1 MKKIFMKFCVVVL
14 SCFMVFNTAYLPSYA
29 EDEMSYY
36 EQNDLANS
44 FRYSNGQTKA
54 SGRANYVA
62 RASVNSGWP
71 EDSRAISKG
80 IDVSYHNGTIDWKK
94 VKQSEVEYAIIR
106 CGYGTDDKSQD
117 DKKWEENVKGC
128 TDNNIPYGVYLYSYA
143 DTVEKA
149 SSEADHAIRLLQ
161 GKKFKYP
168 VYYDLEEDKL
178 RDKISKKTI
187 ADIAQTFCDKL
198 SAKGYTVGIY
208 ANKDWFTNYL
218 TDSRFNNWT
227 KWVAQYNTACS
238 YQGKYDMWQC
248 SCTGKIPGISTNVD
262 LNYSYS
268 PFENSY
274 GGGNTNNGGTNTKY
288 SDGLNEIEGELY
300 YFKNNRIDT
309 SYSGLATY
317 KGDTYLVTGGKVDK
331 SQSGLVQCNNEWYL
345 LNKGEVRTDY
355 TGLAQYENEWYYVD
369 CGRVNRDYSGITK
382 YNNEWFYV
390 DKGHLDWSY
399 NGLGPSGDT
408 YYYIKDGRVNWD
420 YSGLAQYGNEWY
432 YIEKGKVNWN
442 YTGLAQHNNQW
453 FYIENGVLNWNH
465 SGIVEYN
472 NQWFY
477 VEKGR
482 LNWNYTGLGQSGND
496 WYYIVKGRVNWNY
509 TGLVQRGNEWFYI
522 ENGKLNWDHSG
533 IVEYNKQWFY
543 VEKGRLNWNY
553 TGLGQSDND
562 WYYIVRGRVNW
573 GYTGLVQKGN
583 EWFYVEK
590 GKLDWSYTGLVQKG
604 NEWFFV
610 RNGRL
615 DWGYTGLAC
624 YGEYYFYVKNGRL
637 DWSYSGYAQIDGQ
650 GEYYEVRNGRLV
662 GGTLT
667 LAKMHGVAN
676 NQDSPT
682 NYIVLVDRA
691 AHRVGV
697 FKGSKYNWSDVKY
710 YKCCVGK
717 PSTPTISGTYYIQS
731 RGKYF
736 DTGTQGR
743 CWYYTQINGNYL
755 FHSVIYDRQNT
766 PKRIIDNSMDAAVSH
781 GCVRLDLDNAKWIYD
796 NIPKNTKVI
805 IY

>member
-1 MKKIFMKFCVVVL
+1 MKKLFMKFCVVVL

-44 FRYSNGQTKA
+44 FRYTDGQMKDR
-54 SGRANYVA
+54 GDANYAA
-62 RASVNSGWP
+62 RATTNSGWP
-71 EDSRAISKG
+71 NDPKAICKG
-80 IDVSYHNGTIDWKK
+80 IDVSYHNGTIDWKR

-106 CGYGTDDKSQD
+106 CGYGTNDKNQD

-128 TDNNIPYGVYLYSYA
+128 IDNNIPYGVYLYSYA

-178 RDKISKKTI
+178 RDKLSKQTI

-227 KWVAQYNTACS
+227 KWVAQYNTVCN
-238 YQGKYDMWQC
+238 YKGKYDMWQC
-248 SCTGKIPGISTNVD
+248 SSTGRVPGISGNVD

-274 GGGNTNNGGTNTKY
+274 GGGNTNNGGTTNKY

-309 SYSGLATY
+309 SYSGLA
-317 KGDTYLVTGGKVDK
+317 
-331 SQSGLVQCNNEWYL
+331 
-345 LNKGEVRTDY
+345 
-355 TGLAQYENEWYYVD
+355 
-369 CGRVNRDYSGITK
+369 
-382 YNNEWFYV
+382 
-390 DKGHLDWSY
+390 
-399 NGLGPSGDT
+399 
-408 YYYIKDGRVNWD
+408 
-420 YSGLAQYGNEWY
+420 QYGNEWY
-432 YIEKGKVNWN
+432 YIENGKVNWN
-442 YTGLAQHNNQW
+442 YTGLAQRGIEW
-453 FYIENGVLNWNH
+453 FYIEKGKLNWDH

-477 VEKGR
+477 VERGR
-482 LNWNYTGLGQSGND
+482 LD
-496 WYYIVKGRVNWNY
+496 
-509 TGLVQRGNEWFYI
+509 
-522 ENGKLNWDHSG
+522 
-533 IVEYNKQWFY
+533 
-543 VEKGRLNWNY
+543 WNY

-562 WYYIVRGRVNW
+562 WYYIVGGRVNW
-573 GYTGLVQKGN
+573 GYTGLVQRGI
-583 EWFYVEK
+583 EWFYIEN

-604 NEWFFV
+604 NDWFFV
-610 RNGRL
+610 REGRL
-615 DWGYTGLAC
+615 DWNYTGLAC
-624 YGEYYFYVKNGRL
+624 YKDAYYYVKNGRL

-650 GEYYEVRNGRLV
+650 GEYYEVRNGRMV
-662 GGTLT
+662 GGP
-667 LAKMHGVAN
+667 LAKMQSVAN
-676 NQDSPT
+676 NQASST
-682 NYIVLVDRA
+682 NYIMIVDRS

-697 FKGSKYNWSDVKY
+697 FKGRKNSWTNVKY

-717 PSTPTISGTYYIQS
+717 PSTPTISGTYTVGS
-731 RGKYF
+731 KGKYF
-736 DTGTQGR
+736 DTGTKGR
-743 CWYYTQINGNYL
+743 CWYYTQISGNYL
-755 FHSVIYDRQNT
+755 FHSVIYDRQPS
-766 PKRIIDNSMDAAVSH
+766 PKKIIDNSMDAAVSH
-781 GCVRLDLDNAKWIYD
+781 GCVRLDLENAKWIYD

>member
-1 MKKIFMKFCVVVL
+1 MKKLFMKFCVVVL

-44 FRYSNGQTKA
+44 FRYSNGEAKD
-54 SGRANYVA
+54 SGYANYA
-62 RASVNSGWP
+62 SRATTNSGWP
-71 EDSRAISKG
+71 NDSRAISKG

-106 CGYGTDDKSQD
+106 CGYGTNDKSQD

-128 TDNNIPYGVYLYSYA
+128 VDNNIPYGVYLYSYA

-161 GKKFKYP
+161 GKKLKYP

-227 KWVAQYNTACS
+227 KWVAQYNTVCN
-238 YQGKYDMWQC
+238 YRGKYDMWQC
-248 SCTGKIPGISTNVD
+248 SSTGRVPGISGNVD

-274 GGGNTNNGGTNTKY
+274 GGNTNNGGTTTKY

-309 SYSGLATY
+309 SYT
-317 KGDTYLVTGGKVDK
+317 
-331 SQSGLVQCNNEWYL
+331 
-345 LNKGEVRTDY
+345 
-355 TGLAQYENEWYYVD
+355 
-369 CGRVNRDYSGITK
+369 
-382 YNNEWFYV
+382 
-390 DKGHLDWSY
+390 
-399 NGLGPSGDT
+399 
-408 YYYIKDGRVNWD
+408 
-420 YSGLAQYGNEWY
+420 GLAQYGNEWY
-432 YIEKGKVNWN
+432 YIVN
-442 YTGLAQHNNQW
+442 
-453 FYIENGVLNWNH
+453 
-465 SGIVEYN
+465 
-472 NQWFY
+472 
-477 VEKGR
+477 
-482 LNWNYTGLGQSGND
+482 
-496 WYYIVKGRVNWNY
+496 GRVNWN
-509 TGLVQRGNEWFYI
+509 
-522 ENGKLNWDHSG
+522 
-533 IVEYNKQWFY
+533 
-543 VEKGRLNWNY
+543 
-553 TGLGQSDND
+553 
-562 WYYIVRGRVNW
+562 
-573 GYTGLVQKGN
+573 YTGLVQKGN
-583 EWFYVEK
+583 EWFYVK
-590 GKLDWSYTGLVQKG
+590 GGKLDWSYTGLVQKG

-624 YGEYYFYVKNGRL
+624 NGEYYFYVKNGRL

-682 NYIVLVDRA
+682 NYIVIVDRA

-697 FKGSKYNWSDVKY
+697 FKGSKYNWADTKY

-717 PSTPTISGTYYIQS
+717 PSTPTISGTYYIKS

-736 DTGTQGR
+736 DTGTKGR
-743 CWYYTQINGNYL
+743 CWYFTQINGNYL
-755 FHSVIYDRQNT
+755 FHSVIYDRQNS

-781 GCVRLDLDNAKWIYD
+781 GCVRLDLENAKWIYD

-805 IY
+805 

>member
-1 MKKIFMKFCVVVL
+1 MKKLFMKFCVVVL

-44 FRYSNGQTKA
+44 FRYTDGQMKDR
-54 SGRANYVA
+54 GDANYAA
-62 RASVNSGWP
+62 RATTNSGWP
-71 EDSRAISKG
+71 NDPKAICKG
-80 IDVSYHNGTIDWKK
+80 IDVSYHNGTIDWKR

-106 CGYGTDDKSQD
+106 CGYGTNDKSQD

-128 TDNNIPYGVYLYSYA
+128 IDNNIPYGVYLYSYA

-161 GKKFKYP
+161 GKKLKYP
-168 VYYDLEEDKL
+168 VYYDLEQDKL
-178 RDKISKKTI
+178 HDKISKQTI

-227 KWVAQYNTACS
+227 KWVAQYNTVCN
-238 YQGKYDMWQC
+238 YKGKYDMWQC
-248 SCTGKIPGISTNVD
+248 SSTGRVPGISGNVD

-274 GGGNTNNGGTNTKY
+274 GGGNTNNGGTTNKY

-309 SYSGLATY
+309 SYSGLA
-317 KGDTYLVTGGKVDK
+317 
-331 SQSGLVQCNNEWYL
+331 
-345 LNKGEVRTDY
+345 
-355 TGLAQYENEWYYVD
+355 
-369 CGRVNRDYSGITK
+369 
-382 YNNEWFYV
+382 
-390 DKGHLDWSY
+390 
-399 NGLGPSGDT
+399 
-408 YYYIKDGRVNWD
+408 
-420 YSGLAQYGNEWY
+420 QYGNEWY
-432 YIEKGKVNWN
+432 YIENGKVNWN
-442 YTGLAQHNNQW
+442 YTGLAQRGIEW
-453 FYIENGVLNWNH
+453 FYIEKGKLNWNH

-477 VEKGR
+477 VERGR

-496 WYYIVKGRVNWNY
+496 WYYIVRGRVNWGY

-522 ENGKLNWDHSG
+522 ENGKLNWNHSG

-543 VEKGRLNWNY
+543 VERGRLNWNY
-553 TGLGQSDND
+553 TGLGQSGND
-562 WYYIVRGRVNW
+562 WYYIERGRVNW

-583 EWFYVEK
+583 EWFYVK
-590 GKLDWSYTGLVQKG
+590 GGKLDWSYTGLVQKG

-624 YGEYYFYVKNGRL
+624 NGEYYFYVKNGRL
-637 DWSYSGYAQIDGQ
+637 DWNYSGYAQIDGQ

-682 NYIVLVDRA
+682 NYIVIVDRA

-697 FKGSKYNWSDVKY
+697 FKGSKYNWADAKY

-717 PSTPTISGTYYIQS
+717 PSTPTISGTYYIKS

-736 DTGTQGR
+736 DTGTKGR
-743 CWYYTQINGNYL
+743 CWYFTQINGNYL
-755 FHSVIYDRQNT
+755 FHSVIYDRQNS

-781 GCVRLDLDNAKWIYD
+781 GCVRLDLENAKWIYD

-805 IY
+805 IYSSSFANGW

>member
-1 MKKIFMKFCVVVL
+1 MKKLFMKFCVVVL

-44 FRYSNGQTKA
+44 FRYTDGQMKDR
-54 SGRANYVA
+54 GDANYAA
-62 RASVNSGWP
+62 RATTNSGWP
-71 EDSRAISKG
+71 NDPKAICKG
-80 IDVSYHNGTIDWKK
+80 IDVSYHNGTIDWKR
-94 VKQSEVEYAIIR
+94 VKQSGVEYAIIR
-106 CGYGTDDKSQD
+106 CGYGTNDKNQD

-128 TDNNIPYGVYLYSYA
+128 IDNNIPYGVYLYSYA

-161 GKKFKYP
+161 GKKLKYP

-227 KWVAQYNTACS
+227 KWVAQYNTVCN
-238 YQGKYDMWQC
+238 YKGKYDMWQC
-248 SCTGKIPGISTNVD
+248 SSTGRVPGISGNVD

-268 PFENSY
+268 LFENSH
-274 GGGNTNNGGTNTKY
+274 GGGNTNNGGTTTKY
-288 SDGLNEIEGELY
+288 PDGLNEIEGELY

-309 SYSGLATY
+309 SYSGLA
-317 KGDTYLVTGGKVDK
+317 
-331 SQSGLVQCNNEWYL
+331 
-345 LNKGEVRTDY
+345 
-355 TGLAQYENEWYYVD
+355 
-369 CGRVNRDYSGITK
+369 
-382 YNNEWFYV
+382 
-390 DKGHLDWSY
+390 
-399 NGLGPSGDT
+399 
-408 YYYIKDGRVNWD
+408 
-420 YSGLAQYGNEWY
+420 QYGNEWY
-432 YIEKGKVNWN
+432 YIENGKVKWN
-442 YTGLAQHNNQW
+442 YTGLAQHGIEW
-453 FYIENGVLNWNH
+453 FYIEKGKLNWDH

-477 VEKGR
+477 VERGR
-482 LNWNYTGLGQSGND
+482 LDWNYTGLGQSGND
-496 WYYIVKGRVNWNY
+496 WYYIVG
-509 TGLVQRGNEWFYI
+509 
-522 ENGKLNWDHSG
+522 
-533 IVEYNKQWFY
+533 
-543 VEKGRLNWNY
+543 
-553 TGLGQSDND
+553 
-562 WYYIVRGRVNW
+562 GRVNW

-583 EWFYVEK
+583 EWFYVK
-590 GKLDWSYTGLVQKG
+590 GGKLDWSYTGLVQKG

-624 YGEYYFYVKNGRL
+624 NGEYYFYVKNGRL

-682 NYIVLVDRA
+682 NYIVIVDRA

-697 FKGSKYNWSDVKY
+697 FKGSKYNWADAKY

-717 PSTPTISGTYYIQS
+717 PSTPTISGTYYIKS

-736 DTGTQGR
+736 DTGTKGR
-743 CWYYTQINGNYL
+743 CWYFTQINGNYL
-755 FHSVIYDRQNT
+755 FHSVIYDRQPS
-766 PKRIIDNSMDAAVSH
+766 PKKIIDNSMDAAVSH
-781 GCVRLDLDNAKWIYD
+781 GCVRLDLENAKWIYD

>member
-1 MKKIFMKFCVVVL
+1 MKKLFMKFCVVVL

-44 FRYSNGQTKA
+44 FRYTDGQMKDR
-54 SGRANYVA
+54 GDANYAA
-62 RASVNSGWP
+62 RATTNSGWP
-71 EDSRAISKG
+71 NDPKAICKG
-80 IDVSYHNGTIDWKK
+80 IDVSYHNGTIDWKR

-106 CGYGTDDKSQD
+106 CGYGTNDKNQD

-128 TDNNIPYGVYLYSYA
+128 IDNNIPYGVYLYSYA

-161 GKKFKYP
+161 GKKLKYP

-178 RDKISKKTI
+178 RDKISKQTI

-227 KWVAQYNTACS
+227 KWVAQYNTVCN
-238 YQGKYDMWQC
+238 YKGKYDMWQC
-248 SCTGKIPGISTNVD
+248 SSTGRVPGISGNVD

-274 GGGNTNNGGTNTKY
+274 GGGNTNNGGTTNKY

-309 SYSGLATY
+309 SYSGLA
-317 KGDTYLVTGGKVDK
+317 
-331 SQSGLVQCNNEWYL
+331 
-345 LNKGEVRTDY
+345 
-355 TGLAQYENEWYYVD
+355 
-369 CGRVNRDYSGITK
+369 
-382 YNNEWFYV
+382 
-390 DKGHLDWSY
+390 
-399 NGLGPSGDT
+399 
-408 YYYIKDGRVNWD
+408 
-420 YSGLAQYGNEWY
+420 QYGNEWY
-432 YIEKGKVNWN
+432 YIENGKVNWN
-442 YTGLAQHNNQW
+442 YTGLAQRGNEW
-453 FYIENGVLNWNH
+453 FYIENGKLNWNH

-477 VEKGR
+477 VERGR

-496 WYYIVKGRVNWNY
+496 WYYIVGGRVNWGY

-522 ENGKLNWDHSG
+522 ENGKLNWNHSG

-543 VEKGRLNWNY
+543 VERGRLNWNY
-553 TGLGQSDND
+553 TGLGQSGND
-562 WYYIVRGRVNW
+562 WYYIERGRVNW

-583 EWFYVEK
+583 EWFYVK
-590 GKLDWSYTGLVQKG
+590 GGKLDWSYTGLVQKG

-624 YGEYYFYVKNGRL
+624 NGEYYFYVKNGRL
-637 DWSYSGYAQIDGQ
+637 DWNYSGYAQIDGQ

-682 NYIVLVDRA
+682 NYIVIVDRA

-697 FKGSKYNWSDVKY
+697 FKGSKYNWADAKY

-717 PSTPTISGTYYIQS
+717 PSTPTISGTYYIKS

-736 DTGTQGR
+736 DTGTKGR
-743 CWYYTQINGNYL
+743 CWYFTQINGNYL
-755 FHSVIYDRQNT
+755 FHSVIYDRQNS

-781 GCVRLDLDNAKWIYD
+781 GCVRLDLENAKWIYD

>member
-1 MKKIFMKFCVVVL
+1 MKKLFMKFYVVVL

-44 FRYSNGQTKA
+44 FRYSNGEAKDV
-54 SGRANYVA
+54 GDANYAA
-62 RASVNSGWP
+62 RATTNSGWP
-71 EDSRAISKG
+71 NDPKAICKG
-80 IDVSYHNGTIDWKK
+80 IDVSYHNGTIDWKR

-106 CGYGTDDKSQD
+106 CGYGTNDKSQD

-168 VYYDLEEDKL
+168 VYYDLEEDAIRKKL
-178 RDKISKKTI
+178 SKTEI
-187 ADIAQTFCDKL
+187 ANIAKTFCNKL

-218 TDSRFNNWT
+218 TDSCFNNWT
-227 KWVAQYNTACS
+227 KWVAQYNTVCN

-248 SCTGKIPGISTNVD
+248 SSTGSVPGISGKVD

-268 PFENSY
+268 PFENSN
-274 GGGNTNNGGTNTKY
+274 GGGNTNNGGTTTKY

-300 YFKNNRIDT
+300 YFRNNRIDT
-309 SYSGLATY
+309 SYT
-317 KGDTYLVTGGKVDK
+317 
-331 SQSGLVQCNNEWYL
+331 
-345 LNKGEVRTDY
+345 
-355 TGLAQYENEWYYVD
+355 
-369 CGRVNRDYSGITK
+369 
-382 YNNEWFYV
+382 
-390 DKGHLDWSY
+390 
-399 NGLGPSGDT
+399 
-408 YYYIKDGRVNWD
+408 
-420 YSGLAQYGNEWY
+420 GLAQYGNEWY
-432 YIEKGKVNWN
+432 YIENGKVNWN
-442 YTGLAQHNNQW
+442 YTGLAQHGIEW
-453 FYIENGVLNWNH
+453 FYIEKGKLNWDH

-477 VEKGR
+477 VERGR

-496 WYYIVKGRVNWNY
+496 WYYIVG
-509 TGLVQRGNEWFYI
+509 
-522 ENGKLNWDHSG
+522 
-533 IVEYNKQWFY
+533 
-543 VEKGRLNWNY
+543 
-553 TGLGQSDND
+553 
-562 WYYIVRGRVNW
+562 GRVNW

-583 EWFYVEK
+583 EWFYVK
-590 GKLDWSYTGLVQKG
+590 GGKLDWSYTGLVQKG

-624 YGEYYFYVKNGRL
+624 NGEYYFYVKNGRL

-682 NYIVLVDRA
+682 NYIVIVDRA

-697 FKGSKYNWSDVKY
+697 FKGSKYNWADAKY

-717 PSTPTISGTYYIQS
+717 PSTPTISGTYYIKS

-736 DTGTQGR
+736 DTGTKGR
-743 CWYYTQINGNYL
+743 CWYFTQINGNYL
-755 FHSVIYDRQNT
+755 FHSVIYDRQNS

-781 GCVRLDLDNAKWIYD
+781 GCVRLDLENAKWIYD

>member
-1 MKKIFMKFCVVVL
+1 MKKLFMKFCVVVL

-44 FRYSNGQTKA
+44 FRYTDGQMKDR
-54 SGRANYVA
+54 GDANYAA
-62 RASVNSGWP
+62 RATTNSGWP
-71 EDSRAISKG
+71 NDPKAICKG
-80 IDVSYHNGTIDWKK
+80 IDVSYHNGTIDWKR

-106 CGYGTDDKSQD
+106 CGYGTNDKNQD

-128 TDNNIPYGVYLYSYA
+128 IDNNIPYGVYLYSYA

-161 GKKFKYP
+161 GKKLKYP
-168 VYYDLEEDKL
+168 VYYDLEEYKL
-178 RDKISKKTI
+178 RDKISKQTI

-227 KWVAQYNTACS
+227 KWVAQYNTVCN
-238 YQGKYDMWQC
+238 YKGKYDMWQC
-248 SCTGKIPGISTNVD
+248 SSTGRVPGISGNVD

-274 GGGNTNNGGTNTKY
+274 GSGNTNNGGTTNKY

-309 SYSGLATY
+309 SYSGLA
-317 KGDTYLVTGGKVDK
+317 
-331 SQSGLVQCNNEWYL
+331 
-345 LNKGEVRTDY
+345 
-355 TGLAQYENEWYYVD
+355 
-369 CGRVNRDYSGITK
+369 
-382 YNNEWFYV
+382 
-390 DKGHLDWSY
+390 
-399 NGLGPSGDT
+399 
-408 YYYIKDGRVNWD
+408 
-420 YSGLAQYGNEWY
+420 QYGNEWY
-432 YIEKGKVNWN
+432 YIENGKVNWN
-442 YTGLAQHNNQW
+442 YTGLAQRGNEW
-453 FYIENGVLNWNH
+453 FYIEKGKLNWNH

-477 VEKGR
+477 VERGR

-496 WYYIVKGRVNWNY
+496 WYYIVGGRVNWGY

-522 ENGKLNWDHSG
+522 ENGKLNWNHSG

-543 VEKGRLNWNY
+543 VERGRLNWNY
-553 TGLGQSDND
+553 TGLGQSGND
-562 WYYIVRGRVNW
+562 WYYIERGRVNW

-583 EWFYVEK
+583 EWFYVK
-590 GKLDWSYTGLVQKG
+590 GGKLDWSYTGLVQKG

-615 DWGYTGLAC
+615 DWCYTGLAC
-624 YGEYYFYVKNGRL
+624 NGEYYFYVKNGRL
-637 DWSYSGYAQIDGQ
+637 DGSYSGYAQIDGQ

-682 NYIVLVDRA
+682 NYIVIVDRA

-697 FKGSKYNWSDVKY
+697 FKGSKYNWADAKY

-717 PSTPTISGTYYIQS
+717 PSTPTISGTYYIKS

-736 DTGTQGR
+736 DTGTKGR
-743 CWYYTQINGNYL
+743 CWYFTQINGNYL
-755 FHSVIYDRQNT
+755 FHSVIYDRQPS

-781 GCVRLDLDNAKWIYD
+781 GCVRLDLENAKWIYD

>member
-1 MKKIFMKFCVVVL
+1 MKKLFMKFCVVVL

-44 FRYSNGQTKA
+44 FRYTDGQMKDR
-54 SGRANYVA
+54 GDANYAA
-62 RASVNSGWP
+62 RATTNSGWP
-71 EDSRAISKG
+71 NDPKAICKG
-80 IDVSYHNGTIDWKK
+80 IDVSYHNGTIDWKR

-106 CGYGTDDKSQD
+106 CGYGTNDKSQD

-128 TDNNIPYGVYLYSYA
+128 IDNNIPYGVYLYSYA

-161 GKKFKYP
+161 GKKLKYP

-178 RDKISKKTI
+178 RDKISKQTI

-227 KWVAQYNTACS
+227 KWVAQYNTVCN
-238 YQGKYDMWQC
+238 YKGKYDMWQC
-248 SCTGKIPGISTNVD
+248 SSTGRVPGISGNVD

-274 GGGNTNNGGTNTKY
+274 GGGNTNNGGTTNKY

-309 SYSGLATY
+309 SYSGLA
-317 KGDTYLVTGGKVDK
+317 
-331 SQSGLVQCNNEWYL
+331 
-345 LNKGEVRTDY
+345 
-355 TGLAQYENEWYYVD
+355 
-369 CGRVNRDYSGITK
+369 
-382 YNNEWFYV
+382 
-390 DKGHLDWSY
+390 
-399 NGLGPSGDT
+399 
-408 YYYIKDGRVNWD
+408 
-420 YSGLAQYGNEWY
+420 QYGNEWY
-432 YIEKGKVNWN
+432 YIENGKVNWN
-442 YTGLAQHNNQW
+442 YTGLAQRGIEW
-453 FYIENGVLNWNH
+453 FYIEKGKLNWNH

-477 VEKGR
+477 VERGR

-496 WYYIVKGRVNWNY
+496 WYYIVRGRVNWGY

-522 ENGKLNWDHSG
+522 ENGKLNWNHSG
-533 IVEYNKQWFY
+533 IVEYNNQWFY
-543 VEKGRLNWNY
+543 VERGRLNWNY
-553 TGLGQSDND
+553 TGLGQSGND
-562 WYYIVRGRVNW
+562 WYYIERGRVNW

-583 EWFYVEK
+583 EWFYVK
-590 GKLDWSYTGLVQKG
+590 GGKLDWSYTGLVQKG

-624 YGEYYFYVKNGRL
+624 NGEYYFYVKNGRL
-637 DWSYSGYAQIDGQ
+637 DWNYSGYAQIDGQ

-682 NYIVLVDRA
+682 NYIVIVDRA

-697 FKGSKYNWSDVKY
+697 FKGSKYNWADAKY

-717 PSTPTISGTYYIQS
+717 PSTPTISGTYYIKS

-736 DTGTQGR
+736 DTGTKGR
-743 CWYYTQINGNYL
+743 CWYFTQINGNYL
-755 FHSVIYDRQNT
+755 FHSVIYDRQNS

-781 GCVRLDLDNAKWIYD
+781 GCVRLDLENAKWIYD

>member
-1 MKKIFMKFCVVVL
+1 MKKLFMKFCVVVL

-44 FRYSNGQTKA
+44 FRYTDGQMKDR
-54 SGRANYVA
+54 GDANYAA
-62 RASVNSGWP
+62 RATTNSGWP
-71 EDSRAISKG
+71 NDPKAICKG
-80 IDVSYHNGTIDWKK
+80 IDVSYHNGTIDWKR

-106 CGYGTDDKSQD
+106 CGYGTNDKNQD

-128 TDNNIPYGVYLYSYA
+128 IDNNIPYGVYLYSYA

-161 GKKFKYP
+161 GKKLKYP

-178 RDKISKKTI
+178 RDKISKQTI

-227 KWVAQYNTACS
+227 KWVAQYNTVCN
-238 YQGKYDMWQC
+238 YKGKYDMWQC
-248 SCTGKIPGISTNVD
+248 SSTGRVPGISGNVD

-274 GGGNTNNGGTNTKY
+274 GGGNTNNGGTTNKY

-309 SYSGLATY
+309 SYSGLA
-317 KGDTYLVTGGKVDK
+317 
-331 SQSGLVQCNNEWYL
+331 
-345 LNKGEVRTDY
+345 
-355 TGLAQYENEWYYVD
+355 
-369 CGRVNRDYSGITK
+369 
-382 YNNEWFYV
+382 
-390 DKGHLDWSY
+390 
-399 NGLGPSGDT
+399 
-408 YYYIKDGRVNWD
+408 
-420 YSGLAQYGNEWY
+420 QYGNEWY
-432 YIEKGKVNWN
+432 YIENGKVNWN
-442 YTGLAQHNNQW
+442 YTGLAQRGNEW
-453 FYIENGVLNWNH
+453 FYIEKGKLNWNH

-477 VEKGR
+477 VERGR

-496 WYYIVKGRVNWNY
+496 WYYIVGGRVNWGY

-522 ENGKLNWDHSG
+522 ENGKLNWNHSG

-543 VEKGRLNWNY
+543 VERGRLNWNY
-553 TGLGQSDND
+553 TGLGQSGND
-562 WYYIVRGRVNW
+562 WYYIERGRVNW

-583 EWFYVEK
+583 EWFYVK
-590 GKLDWSYTGLVQKG
+590 GGKLDWSYTGLVQKG

-624 YGEYYFYVKNGRL
+624 NGEYYFYVKNGRL
-637 DWSYSGYAQIDGQ
+637 DWNYSGYAQIDGQ

-682 NYIVLVDRA
+682 NYIVIVDRA

-697 FKGSKYNWSDVKY
+697 FKGSKYNWADAKY

-717 PSTPTISGTYYIQS
+717 PSTPTISGTYYIKS

-736 DTGTQGR
+736 DTGTKGR
-743 CWYYTQINGNYL
+743 CWYFTQINGNYL
-755 FHSVIYDRQNT
+755 FHSVIYDRQNS

-781 GCVRLDLDNAKWIYD
+781 GCVRLDLENAKWIYD

>member
-1 MKKIFMKFCVVVL
+1 MKKLFMKFCVVVL

-44 FRYSNGQTKA
+44 FRYTDGQMKDR
-54 SGRANYVA
+54 GDANYAA
-62 RASVNSGWP
+62 RATTNSGWP
-71 EDSRAISKG
+71 NDPKAICKG
-80 IDVSYHNGTIDWKK
+80 IDVSYHNGTIDWKR

-106 CGYGTDDKSQD
+106 CGYGTNDKNQD

-128 TDNNIPYGVYLYSYA
+128 IDNNIPYGVYLYSYA

-161 GKKFKYP
+161 GKKLKYP

-178 RDKISKKTI
+178 RDKISKQTI

-227 KWVAQYNTACS
+227 KWVAQYNTVCN
-238 YQGKYDMWQC
+238 YKGKYDMWQC
-248 SCTGKIPGISTNVD
+248 SSTGRVPGISGNVD

-274 GGGNTNNGGTNTKY
+274 GGGNTNNGGTTNKY

-309 SYSGLATY
+309 SYSGLA
-317 KGDTYLVTGGKVDK
+317 
-331 SQSGLVQCNNEWYL
+331 
-345 LNKGEVRTDY
+345 
-355 TGLAQYENEWYYVD
+355 
-369 CGRVNRDYSGITK
+369 
-382 YNNEWFYV
+382 
-390 DKGHLDWSY
+390 
-399 NGLGPSGDT
+399 
-408 YYYIKDGRVNWD
+408 
-420 YSGLAQYGNEWY
+420 QYGNEWY
-432 YIEKGKVNWN
+432 YIENGKVNWN
-442 YTGLAQHNNQW
+442 YTGLAQRGNEW
-453 FYIENGVLNWNH
+453 FYIEKGKLNWNH

-472 NQWFY
+472 KQWFY
-477 VEKGR
+477 VERGR

-496 WYYIVKGRVNWNY
+496 WYYI
-509 TGLVQRGNEWFYI
+509 E
-522 ENGKLNWDHSG
+522 
-533 IVEYNKQWFY
+533 
-543 VEKGRLNWNY
+543 
-553 TGLGQSDND
+553 
-562 WYYIVRGRVNW
+562 RGRVNW

-583 EWFYVEK
+583 EWFYVK
-590 GKLDWSYTGLVQKG
+590 GGKLDWSYTGLVQKG

-624 YGEYYFYVKNGRL
+624 NGEYYFYVKNGRL
-637 DWSYSGYAQIDGQ
+637 DWNYSGYAQIDGQ

-682 NYIVLVDRA
+682 NYIVIVDRA

-697 FKGSKYNWSDVKY
+697 FKGSKYNWADAKY

-717 PSTPTISGTYYIQS
+717 PSTPTISGTYYIKS

-736 DTGTQGR
+736 DTGTKGR
-743 CWYYTQINGNYL
+743 CWYFTQINGNYL
-755 FHSVIYDRQNT
+755 FHSVIYDRQNS

-781 GCVRLDLDNAKWIYD
+781 GCVRLDLENAKWIYD

>member
-1 MKKIFMKFCVVVL
+1 MKKLFMKFCVVVL

-44 FRYSNGQTKA
+44 FRYTDGQMKDR
-54 SGRANYVA
+54 GDANYAA
-62 RASVNSGWP
+62 RATTNSGWP
-71 EDSRAISKG
+71 NDPKAICKG
-80 IDVSYHNGTIDWKK
+80 IDVSYHNGTIDWKR

-106 CGYGTDDKSQD
+106 CGYGTNDKNQD

-128 TDNNIPYGVYLYSYA
+128 IDNNIPYGVYLYSYA

-161 GKKFKYP
+161 GKKLKYP

-178 RDKISKKTI
+178 RDKISKQTI

-227 KWVAQYNTACS
+227 KWVAQYNTVCN
-238 YQGKYDMWQC
+238 YKGKYDMWQC
-248 SCTGKIPGISTNVD
+248 SSTGRVPGISGNVD

-274 GGGNTNNGGTNTKY
+274 GSGNTNNGGTTNKY

-309 SYSGLATY
+309 SYSGLA
-317 KGDTYLVTGGKVDK
+317 
-331 SQSGLVQCNNEWYL
+331 
-345 LNKGEVRTDY
+345 
-355 TGLAQYENEWYYVD
+355 
-369 CGRVNRDYSGITK
+369 
-382 YNNEWFYV
+382 
-390 DKGHLDWSY
+390 
-399 NGLGPSGDT
+399 
-408 YYYIKDGRVNWD
+408 
-420 YSGLAQYGNEWY
+420 QYGNEWY
-432 YIEKGKVNWN
+432 YIENGKVNWN
-442 YTGLAQHNNQW
+442 YTGLAQRGNEW
-453 FYIENGVLNWNH
+453 FYIEKGKLNWNH

-477 VEKGR
+477 VERGR

-496 WYYIVKGRVNWNY
+496 WYYIVG
-509 TGLVQRGNEWFYI
+509 
-522 ENGKLNWDHSG
+522 
-533 IVEYNKQWFY
+533 
-543 VEKGRLNWNY
+543 
-553 TGLGQSDND
+553 
-562 WYYIVRGRVNW
+562 GRVNW

-583 EWFYVEK
+583 EWFYVK
-590 GKLDWSYTGLVQKG
+590 GGKLDWSYTGLVQKG

-624 YGEYYFYVKNGRL
+624 NGEYYFYVKNGRL

-682 NYIVLVDRA
+682 NYIVIVDRA

-697 FKGSKYNWSDVKY
+697 FKGSKYNWADAKY

-717 PSTPTISGTYYIQS
+717 PSTPTISGTYYIKS

-736 DTGTQGR
+736 DTGTKGR
-743 CWYYTQINGNYL
+743 CWYFTQINGNYL
-755 FHSVIYDRQNT
+755 FHSVIYDRQNS

-781 GCVRLDLDNAKWIYD
+781 GCVRLDLENAKWIYD

>member
-1 MKKIFMKFCVVVL
+1 
-14 SCFMVFNTAYLPSYA
+14 MVFNTAYLPSYA

-44 FRYSNGQTKA
+44 FRYTDGQMKDR
-54 SGRANYVA
+54 GDANYAA
-62 RASVNSGWP
+62 RATTNSGWP
-71 EDSRAISKG
+71 NDPKAICKG
-80 IDVSYHNGTIDWKK
+80 IDVSYHNGTIDWKR

-106 CGYGTDDKSQD
+106 CGYGTNDKNQD

-128 TDNNIPYGVYLYSYA
+128 IDNNIPYGVYLYSYA

-168 VYYDLEEDKL
+168 VYYDLEEDAIRKKL
-178 RDKISKKTI
+178 SKTEI
-187 ADIAQTFCDKL
+187 ANIAKTFCNKL

-208 ANKDWFTNYL
+208 ANKDWVTNYL
-218 TDSRFNNWT
+218 TDSCFNNWT
-227 KWVAQYNTACS
+227 KWVAQYNTVCN
-238 YQGKYDMWQC
+238 YKGKYDMWQC
-248 SCTGKIPGISTNVD
+248 SSTGRVPGISGNVD

-274 GGGNTNNGGTNTKY
+274 GGGNTNNGGTTNKY

-309 SYSGLATY
+309 SYT
-317 KGDTYLVTGGKVDK
+317 
-331 SQSGLVQCNNEWYL
+331 
-345 LNKGEVRTDY
+345 
-355 TGLAQYENEWYYVD
+355 
-369 CGRVNRDYSGITK
+369 
-382 YNNEWFYV
+382 
-390 DKGHLDWSY
+390 
-399 NGLGPSGDT
+399 
-408 YYYIKDGRVNWD
+408 
-420 YSGLAQYGNEWY
+420 GLAQYGNEWY
-432 YIEKGKVNWN
+432 YIENGKVNWN
-442 YTGLAQHNNQW
+442 YTGLAQRGIEW
-453 FYIENGVLNWNH
+453 FYIEKGKLNWDH

-477 VEKGR
+477 VVKGR
-482 LNWNYTGLGQSGND
+482 LD
-496 WYYIVKGRVNWNY
+496 
-509 TGLVQRGNEWFYI
+509 
-522 ENGKLNWDHSG
+522 
-533 IVEYNKQWFY
+533 
-543 VEKGRLNWNY
+543 WNY

-573 GYTGLVQKGN
+573 GYTGLVQRGIEWFYIEKGKLN
-583 EWFYVEK
+583 WYHSGIVEYNNQWFYVERGRLNWNYTGLGQSGNDWYYIVGGRVNWGYTGLVQK
-590 GKLDWSYTGLVQKG
+590 CNERFYVKGGKLDWSYTGLVQKG

-624 YGEYYFYVKNGRL
+624 NGEYYFYVKNGRL

-682 NYIVLVDRA
+682 NYIVIVDRA

-697 FKGSKYNWSDVKY
+697 FKGSKYNWADAKY

-717 PSTPTISGTYYIQS
+717 PSTPTISGTYYIKS

-736 DTGTQGR
+736 DTGTKGR
-743 CWYYTQINGNYL
+743 CWYFTQVNGNYL
-755 FHSVIYDRQNT
+755 FHSVIYDRQPS
-766 PKRIIDNSMDAAVSH
+766 PKKIIDNSMDAAVSH
-781 GCVRLDLDNAKWIYD
+781 GCVRLDLENAKWIYD
-796 NIPKNTKVI
+796 NIPNNTKVI

>member
-44 FRYSNGQTKA
+44 FRYSNGEAKD
-54 SGRANYVA
+54 SGYANYA
-62 RASVNSGWP
+62 SRATTNSGWP
-71 EDSRAISKG
+71 NDSRAISKG

-106 CGYGTDDKSQD
+106 CGYGTNDKSQD
-117 DKKWEENVKGC
+117 DKKWEENVRGC

-143 DTVEKA
+143 DNVEKA
-149 SSEADHAIRLLQ
+149 SSEADHAIRLLE

-168 VYYDLEEDKL
+168 VYYDLEEDKIRNRL
-178 RDKISKKTI
+178 TKQQI

-198 SAKGYTVGIY
+198 SARGYTVGIY
-208 ANKDWFTNYL
+208 ANKNWFTNYL

-227 KWVAQYNTACS
+227 KWVAQYNTVCN
-238 YQGKYDMWQC
+238 YHGKYDMWQC
-248 SCTGKIPGISTNVD
+248 SSSGSIPGISGRVD

-268 PFENSY
+268 PFE
-274 GGGNTNNGGTNTKY
+274 
-288 SDGLNEIEGELY
+288 
-300 YFKNNRIDT
+300 
-309 SYSGLATY
+309 
-317 KGDTYLVTGGKVDK
+317 
-331 SQSGLVQCNNEWYL
+331 
-345 LNKGEVRTDY
+345 Y
-355 TGLAQYENEWYYVD
+355 TGLAQYGSEW
-369 CGRVNRDYSGITK
+369 
-382 YNNEWFYV
+382 
-390 DKGHLDWSY
+390 H
-399 NGLGPSGDT
+399 
-408 YYYIKDGRVNWD
+408 
-420 YSGLAQYGNEWY
+420 
-432 YIEKGKVNWN
+432 YIENGKVNWN
-442 YTGLAQHNNQW
+442 YTGLAQKGNEW
-453 FYIENGVLNWNH
+453 FYIEKGKLNWDY

-477 VEKGR
+477 VERGR

-496 WYYIVKGRVNWNY
+496 WYYIVNGRVNWN
-509 TGLVQRGNEWFYI
+509 
-522 ENGKLNWDHSG
+522 
-533 IVEYNKQWFY
+533 
-543 VEKGRLNWNY
+543 
-553 TGLGQSDND
+553 
-562 WYYIVRGRVNW
+562 
-573 GYTGLVQKGN
+573 YTGLVQKGN
-583 EWFYVEK
+583 EWFYVK
-590 GKLDWSYTGLVQKG
+590 GGKLDWSYTGLVQKG

-624 YGEYYFYVKNGRL
+624 NGEYYFYVKNGRL

-682 NYIVLVDRA
+682 NYIVIVDRA

-697 FKGSKYNWSDVKY
+697 FKGSKYNWADTKY

-717 PSTPTISGTYYIQS
+717 PSTPTISGTYYIKS

-736 DTGTQGR
+736 DTGTKGR
-743 CWYYTQINGNYL
+743 CWYFTQINGNYL
-755 FHSVIYDRQNT
+755 FHSVIYDRQNS

-781 GCVRLDLDNAKWIYD
+781 GCVRLDLENAKWIYD

>member
-1 MKKIFMKFCVVVL
+1 MKKLFMKFCVVVL

-44 FRYSNGQTKA
+44 FRYTDGQMKDR
-54 SGRANYVA
+54 GDANYAA
-62 RASVNSGWP
+62 RATTNSGWP
-71 EDSRAISKG
+71 NDPKAICKG
-80 IDVSYHNGTIDWKK
+80 IDVSYHNGTIDWKR
-94 VKQSEVEYAIIR
+94 VKQSGVEYAIIR
-106 CGYGTDDKSQD
+106 CGYGTNDKNQD

-128 TDNNIPYGVYLYSYA
+128 IDNNIPYGVYLYSYA

-161 GKKFKYP
+161 GKKLKYP

-227 KWVAQYNTACS
+227 KWVAQYNTVCN
-238 YQGKYDMWQC
+238 YKGKYDMWQC
-248 SCTGKIPGISTNVD
+248 SSTGRVPGISGNVD

-268 PFENSY
+268 LFENSH
-274 GGGNTNNGGTNTKY
+274 GGGNTNNGGTTTKY
-288 SDGLNEIEGELY
+288 PDGLNEIEGELY

-309 SYSGLATY
+309 SYSGLA
-317 KGDTYLVTGGKVDK
+317 
-331 SQSGLVQCNNEWYL
+331 
-345 LNKGEVRTDY
+345 
-355 TGLAQYENEWYYVD
+355 
-369 CGRVNRDYSGITK
+369 
-382 YNNEWFYV
+382 
-390 DKGHLDWSY
+390 
-399 NGLGPSGDT
+399 
-408 YYYIKDGRVNWD
+408 
-420 YSGLAQYGNEWY
+420 QYGNEWY
-432 YIEKGKVNWN
+432 YIENGKVKWN
-442 YTGLAQHNNQW
+442 YTGLAQHGIEW
-453 FYIENGVLNWNH
+453 FYIEKGKLNWNH

-477 VEKGR
+477 VERGR
-482 LNWNYTGLGQSGND
+482 LDWNYTGLGQSGND
-496 WYYIVKGRVNWNY
+496 WYYIVG
-509 TGLVQRGNEWFYI
+509 
-522 ENGKLNWDHSG
+522 
-533 IVEYNKQWFY
+533 
-543 VEKGRLNWNY
+543 
-553 TGLGQSDND
+553 
-562 WYYIVRGRVNW
+562 GRVNW

-583 EWFYVEK
+583 EWFYVK
-590 GKLDWSYTGLVQKG
+590 GGKLDWSYTGLVQKG

-624 YGEYYFYVKNGRL
+624 NGEYYFYVKNGRL

-682 NYIVLVDRA
+682 NYIVIVDRA

-697 FKGSKYNWSDVKY
+697 FKGSKYNWADAKY

-717 PSTPTISGTYYIQS
+717 PSTPTISGTYYIKS

-736 DTGTQGR
+736 DTGTKGR
-743 CWYYTQINGNYL
+743 CWYFTQINGNYL
-755 FHSVIYDRQNT
+755 FHSVIYDRQPS
-766 PKRIIDNSMDAAVSH
+766 PKKIIDNSMDAAVSH
-781 GCVRLDLDNAKWIYD
+781 GCVRLDLENAKWIYD

>member
-1 MKKIFMKFCVVVL
+1 MKKLFMKFCVVVL

-44 FRYSNGQTKA
+44 FRYTDGQMKDR
-54 SGRANYVA
+54 GDANYAA
-62 RASVNSGWP
+62 RATTNSGWP
-71 EDSRAISKG
+71 NDPKAICKG

-106 CGYGTDDKSQD
+106 CGYGTNDKNQD

-128 TDNNIPYGVYLYSYA
+128 IDNNIPYGVYLYSYA

-168 VYYDLEEDKL
+168 VYYDLEEEAIRKKL
-178 RDKISKKTI
+178 SKTEI
-187 ADIAQTFCDKL
+187 ANIAKTFCNKL

-218 TDSRFNNWT
+218 TDSCFNNWT
-227 KWVAQYNTACS
+227 KWVAQYNTVCN

-248 SCTGKIPGISTNVD
+248 SSTGRVPGISGNVD

-268 PFENSY
+268 PFENSH
-274 GGGNTNNGGTNTKY
+274 GGGNTNNGGTTTKY
-288 SDGLNEIEGELY
+288 PDGLNEIEGELY

-309 SYSGLATY
+309 SYSGLA
-317 KGDTYLVTGGKVDK
+317 
-331 SQSGLVQCNNEWYL
+331 
-345 LNKGEVRTDY
+345 
-355 TGLAQYENEWYYVD
+355 
-369 CGRVNRDYSGITK
+369 
-382 YNNEWFYV
+382 
-390 DKGHLDWSY
+390 
-399 NGLGPSGDT
+399 
-408 YYYIKDGRVNWD
+408 
-420 YSGLAQYGNEWY
+420 QYGNEWY
-432 YIEKGKVNWN
+432 YIENGKVNWN
-442 YTGLAQHNNQW
+442 YTGLVQRGNEW
-453 FYIENGVLNWNH
+453 FYIENGKLNWNH
-465 SGIVEYN
+465 SGNVEYN

-477 VEKGR
+477 VERGR

-496 WYYIVKGRVNWNY
+496 WYYIVKGRVNWGY

-522 ENGKLNWDHSG
+522 ENGKLNWNHSG

-543 VEKGRLNWNY
+543 VERGRLNWNY
-553 TGLGQSDND
+553 TGLGQSGND
-562 WYYIVRGRVNW
+562 WYYIERGRVNW

-583 EWFYVEK
+583 EWFYVK
-590 GKLDWSYTGLVQKG
+590 GGKLDWSYTGLVQKG

-624 YGEYYFYVKNGRL
+624 NGEYYFYVKNGRL

-682 NYIVLVDRA
+682 NYIVIVDRA

-697 FKGSKYNWSDVKY
+697 FKGSKYNWADAKY

-717 PSTPTISGTYYIQS
+717 PSTPTISGTYYIKS

-736 DTGTQGR
+736 DTGTKGR
-743 CWYYTQINGNYL
+743 CWYFTQINGNYL
-755 FHSVIYDRQNT
+755 FHSVIYDRQNS

-781 GCVRLDLDNAKWIYD
+781 GCVRLDLENAKWIYD
-796 NIPKNTKVI
+796 NIRNNTKVI

>member
-1 MKKIFMKFCVVVL
+1 
-14 SCFMVFNTAYLPSYA
+14 
-29 EDEMSYY
+29 MSYY

-44 FRYSNGQTKA
+44 FRYTDGQMKDR
-54 SGRANYVA
+54 GDANYAA
-62 RASVNSGWP
+62 RATTNSGWP
-71 EDSRAISKG
+71 NDPKAICKG

-106 CGYGTDDKSQD
+106 CGYGTNDKNQD

-128 TDNNIPYGVYLYSYA
+128 IDNNIPYGVYLYSYA

-168 VYYDLEEDKL
+168 VYYDLEEEAIRKKL
-178 RDKISKKTI
+178 SKTEI
-187 ADIAQTFCDKL
+187 ANIAKTFCNKL

-218 TDSRFNNWT
+218 TDSCFNNWT
-227 KWVAQYNTACS
+227 KWVAQYNTVCN

-248 SCTGKIPGISTNVD
+248 SSTGRVPGISGNVD

-268 PFENSY
+268 PFENSH
-274 GGGNTNNGGTNTKY
+274 GGGNTNNGGTTTKY
-288 SDGLNEIEGELY
+288 PDGLNEIEGELY

-309 SYSGLATY
+309 SYSGLA
-317 KGDTYLVTGGKVDK
+317 
-331 SQSGLVQCNNEWYL
+331 
-345 LNKGEVRTDY
+345 
-355 TGLAQYENEWYYVD
+355 
-369 CGRVNRDYSGITK
+369 
-382 YNNEWFYV
+382 
-390 DKGHLDWSY
+390 
-399 NGLGPSGDT
+399 
-408 YYYIKDGRVNWD
+408 
-420 YSGLAQYGNEWY
+420 QYGNEWY
-432 YIEKGKVNWN
+432 YIENGKVNWN
-442 YTGLAQHNNQW
+442 YTGLAQHGIEW
-453 FYIENGVLNWNH
+453 FYIENGKLNWNH

-496 WYYIVKGRVNWNY
+496 WYYIVKGRVNWGY

-522 ENGKLNWDHSG
+522 ENGKLNWNHSG

-543 VEKGRLNWNY
+543 VERGRLNWNY
-553 TGLGQSDND
+553 TGLGQSGND
-562 WYYIVRGRVNW
+562 WYYIERGRVNW

-583 EWFYVEK
+583 EWFYVK
-590 GKLDWSYTGLVQKG
+590 GGKLDWSYTGLVQKG

-624 YGEYYFYVKNGRL
+624 NGEYYFYVKNGRL

-682 NYIVLVDRA
+682 NYIVIVDRA

-697 FKGSKYNWSDVKY
+697 FKGSKYNWADAKY

-717 PSTPTISGTYYIQS
+717 PSTPTISGTYYIKS

-736 DTGTQGR
+736 DTGTKGR
-743 CWYYTQINGNYL
+743 CWYFTQINGNYL
-755 FHSVIYDRQNT
+755 FHSVIYDRQNS

-781 GCVRLDLDNAKWIYD
+781 GCVRLDLENAKWIYD
-796 NIPKNTKVI
+796 NIRNNTKVI
-805 IY
+805 MNL

>member
-1 MKKIFMKFCVVVL
+1 MKKLFMKFCVVVL

-44 FRYSNGQTKA
+44 FRYTDGQMKDR
-54 SGRANYVA
+54 GDANYAA
-62 RASVNSGWP
+62 RATTNSGWP
-71 EDSRAISKG
+71 NDPKAICKG
-80 IDVSYHNGTIDWKK
+80 IDVSYHNGTIDWKR

-106 CGYGTDDKSQD
+106 CGYGTNDKSQD

-128 TDNNIPYGVYLYSYA
+128 IDNNIPYGVYLYSYA

-161 GKKFKYP
+161 GKKLKYP

-178 RDKISKKTI
+178 RDKISKQTI

-227 KWVAQYNTACS
+227 KWVAQYNTVCN
-238 YQGKYDMWQC
+238 YKGKYDMWQC
-248 SCTGKIPGISTNVD
+248 SSTGRVPGISGNVD

-274 GGGNTNNGGTNTKY
+274 GGGNTNNGGTTNKY

-309 SYSGLATY
+309 SYSGLA
-317 KGDTYLVTGGKVDK
+317 
-331 SQSGLVQCNNEWYL
+331 
-345 LNKGEVRTDY
+345 
-355 TGLAQYENEWYYVD
+355 
-369 CGRVNRDYSGITK
+369 
-382 YNNEWFYV
+382 
-390 DKGHLDWSY
+390 
-399 NGLGPSGDT
+399 
-408 YYYIKDGRVNWD
+408 
-420 YSGLAQYGNEWY
+420 QYGNEWY
-432 YIEKGKVNWN
+432 YIENGKVNWN
-442 YTGLAQHNNQW
+442 YTGLAQRGIEW
-453 FYIENGVLNWNH
+453 FYIEKGKLNWNH

-477 VEKGR
+477 VERGR

-496 WYYIVKGRVNWNY
+496 WYYIVGGRVNWGY

-522 ENGKLNWDHSG
+522 ENGKLNWNHSG

-543 VEKGRLNWNY
+543 VERGRLNWNY
-553 TGLGQSDND
+553 TGLGQSGND
-562 WYYIVRGRVNW
+562 WYYIERGRVNW

-583 EWFYVEK
+583 EWFYVK
-590 GKLDWSYTGLVQKG
+590 GGKLDWSYTGLVQKG

-624 YGEYYFYVKNGRL
+624 NGEYYFYVKNGRL
-637 DWSYSGYAQIDGQ
+637 DWNYSGYAQIDGQ

-682 NYIVLVDRA
+682 NYIVIVDRA

-697 FKGSKYNWSDVKY
+697 FKGSKYNWADAKY

-717 PSTPTISGTYYIQS
+717 PSTPTISGTYYIKS

-736 DTGTQGR
+736 DTGTKGR
-743 CWYYTQINGNYL
+743 CWYFTQINGNYL
-755 FHSVIYDRQNT
+755 FHSVIYDRQNS

-781 GCVRLDLDNAKWIYD
+781 GCVRLDLENAKWIYD

>member
-1 MKKIFMKFCVVVL
+1 MKKLFMKFCVVVL

-44 FRYSNGQTKA
+44 FRYTDGQMKDR
-54 SGRANYVA
+54 GDANYAA
-62 RASVNSGWP
+62 RATTNSGWP
-71 EDSRAISKG
+71 NDPKAICKG
-80 IDVSYHNGTIDWKK
+80 IDVSYHNGTIDWKR

-106 CGYGTDDKSQD
+106 CGYGTNDKNQD

-128 TDNNIPYGVYLYSYA
+128 IDNNIPYGVYLYSYA

-161 GKKFKYP
+161 GKKLKYP

-178 RDKISKKTI
+178 RDKISKQTI

-227 KWVAQYNTACS
+227 KWVAQYNTVCN
-238 YQGKYDMWQC
+238 YKGKYDMWQC
-248 SCTGKIPGISTNVD
+248 SSTGRVPGISGNVD

-274 GGGNTNNGGTNTKY
+274 GGGNTNNGGTTNKY

-309 SYSGLATY
+309 SYSGLA
-317 KGDTYLVTGGKVDK
+317 
-331 SQSGLVQCNNEWYL
+331 
-345 LNKGEVRTDY
+345 
-355 TGLAQYENEWYYVD
+355 
-369 CGRVNRDYSGITK
+369 
-382 YNNEWFYV
+382 
-390 DKGHLDWSY
+390 
-399 NGLGPSGDT
+399 
-408 YYYIKDGRVNWD
+408 
-420 YSGLAQYGNEWY
+420 QYGNEWY
-432 YIEKGKVNWN
+432 YIENGKVNWN
-442 YTGLAQHNNQW
+442 YTGLAQRGIEW
-453 FYIENGVLNWNH
+453 FYIEKGKLNWNH

-477 VEKGR
+477 VERGR

-496 WYYIVKGRVNWNY
+496 WYYI
-509 TGLVQRGNEWFYI
+509 E
-522 ENGKLNWDHSG
+522 
-533 IVEYNKQWFY
+533 
-543 VEKGRLNWNY
+543 
-553 TGLGQSDND
+553 
-562 WYYIVRGRVNW
+562 RGRVNW

-583 EWFYVEK
+583 EWFYVK
-590 GKLDWSYTGLVQKG
+590 GGKLDWSYTGLVQKG

-624 YGEYYFYVKNGRL
+624 NGEYYFYVKNGRL
-637 DWSYSGYAQIDGQ
+637 DWNYSGYAQIDGQ

-667 LAKMHGVAN
+667 LAKMHGFAN

-682 NYIVLVDRA
+682 NYIVIVDRA

-697 FKGSKYNWSDVKY
+697 FKGSKYNWADAKY

-717 PSTPTISGTYYIQS
+717 PSTPTISGTYYIKS

-736 DTGTQGR
+736 DTGTKGR
-743 CWYYTQINGNYL
+743 CWYFTQINGNYL
-755 FHSVIYDRQNT
+755 FHSVIYDRQNS

-781 GCVRLDLDNAKWIYD
+781 GCVRLDLENAKWIYD

>member
-1 MKKIFMKFCVVVL
+1 MKKLFMKFCVVVL

-44 FRYSNGQTKA
+44 FRYTDGQMKDR
-54 SGRANYVA
+54 GDANYAA
-62 RASVNSGWP
+62 RATTNSGWP
-71 EDSRAISKG
+71 NDPKAICKG
-80 IDVSYHNGTIDWKK
+80 IDVSYYNGTIDWKR

-106 CGYGTDDKSQD
+106 CGYGTNDKNQD

-128 TDNNIPYGVYLYSYA
+128 IDNNIPYGVYLYSYA

-161 GKKFKYP
+161 GKKLKYP

-178 RDKISKKTI
+178 RDKISKQTI

-227 KWVAQYNTACS
+227 KWVAQYNTVCN
-238 YQGKYDMWQC
+238 YKGKYDMWQC
-248 SCTGKIPGISTNVD
+248 SSTGRVPGISGNVD

-274 GGGNTNNGGTNTKY
+274 GGGNTNNGGTTNKY

-309 SYSGLATY
+309 SYSGLA
-317 KGDTYLVTGGKVDK
+317 
-331 SQSGLVQCNNEWYL
+331 
-345 LNKGEVRTDY
+345 
-355 TGLAQYENEWYYVD
+355 
-369 CGRVNRDYSGITK
+369 
-382 YNNEWFYV
+382 
-390 DKGHLDWSY
+390 
-399 NGLGPSGDT
+399 
-408 YYYIKDGRVNWD
+408 
-420 YSGLAQYGNEWY
+420 QYGNEWY
-432 YIEKGKVNWN
+432 YIENGKVNWN
-442 YTGLAQHNNQW
+442 YTGLAQRGNEW
-453 FYIENGVLNWNH
+453 FYIEKGKLNWNH

-477 VEKGR
+477 VERGR

-496 WYYIVKGRVNWNY
+496 WYYIVGGRVNWGY

-522 ENGKLNWDHSG
+522 ENGKLNWNHSG

-543 VEKGRLNWNY
+543 VERGRLNWNY
-553 TGLGQSDND
+553 TGLGQSGND
-562 WYYIVRGRVNW
+562 WYYIVGGRVNW

-583 EWFYVEK
+583 EWFYVK
-590 GKLDWSYTGLVQKG
+590 GGKLDWSYTGLVQKG

-624 YGEYYFYVKNGRL
+624 NGEYYFYVKNGRL
-637 DWSYSGYAQIDGQ
+637 DWNYSGYAQIDGQ

-682 NYIVLVDRA
+682 NYIVIVDRA

-697 FKGSKYNWSDVKY
+697 FKGSKYNWADAKY

-717 PSTPTISGTYYIQS
+717 PSTPTISGTYYIKS

-736 DTGTQGR
+736 DTGTKGR
-743 CWYYTQINGNYL
+743 CWYFTQINGNYL
-755 FHSVIYDRQNT
+755 FHSVIYDRQNS

-781 GCVRLDLDNAKWIYD
+781 GCVRLDLENAKWIYD

>member
-1 MKKIFMKFCVVVL
+1 MKKLFMKFCVVVL

-44 FRYSNGQTKA
+44 FRYSNGEAKD
-54 SGRANYVA
+54 SGYANYA
-62 RASVNSGWP
+62 SRATTNSGWP
-71 EDSRAISKG
+71 NDSRAISKG

-106 CGYGTDDKSQD
+106 CGYGTNNKSQD

-128 TDNNIPYGVYLYSYA
+128 VDNNIPYGVYLYSYA

-227 KWVAQYNTACS
+227 KWVAQYNTVCN

-248 SCTGKIPGISTNVD
+248 SSTGKVPGISGNVD

-274 GGGNTNNGGTNTKY
+274 GGGNTNNGGTTTKY

-309 SYSGLATY
+309 SYSGLA
-317 KGDTYLVTGGKVDK
+317 
-331 SQSGLVQCNNEWYL
+331 
-345 LNKGEVRTDY
+345 
-355 TGLAQYENEWYYVD
+355 
-369 CGRVNRDYSGITK
+369 
-382 YNNEWFYV
+382 
-390 DKGHLDWSY
+390 
-399 NGLGPSGDT
+399 
-408 YYYIKDGRVNWD
+408 
-420 YSGLAQYGNEWY
+420 QYGNEWY
-432 YIEKGKVNWN
+432 YIENGKVNWN
-442 YTGLAQHNNQW
+442 YTGLAQRGNEW
-453 FYIENGVLNWNH
+453 FYIEKGKLNWNH

-477 VEKGR
+477 VERGRLNWNYTGLGQSDNDWYYIVKGRVNWGYTGLVQRGNEWFYIENGKLNWNHSGIVEYNKQWFYVERGR

-496 WYYIVKGRVNWNY
+496 WYYIVG
-509 TGLVQRGNEWFYI
+509 
-522 ENGKLNWDHSG
+522 
-533 IVEYNKQWFY
+533 
-543 VEKGRLNWNY
+543 
-553 TGLGQSDND
+553 
-562 WYYIVRGRVNW
+562 GRVNW

-583 EWFYVEK
+583 EWFYVK
-590 GKLDWSYTGLVQKG
+590 GGKLDWSYTGLVQKG

-624 YGEYYFYVKNGRL
+624 NGEYYFYVKNGRL

-682 NYIVLVDRA
+682 NYIVIVDRA

-697 FKGSKYNWSDVKY
+697 FKGSKYNWADAKY

-717 PSTPTISGTYYIQS
+717 PSTPTISGTYYIKS

-736 DTGTQGR
+736 DTGTKGR
-743 CWYYTQINGNYL
+743 CWYFTQINGNYL
-755 FHSVIYDRQNT
+755 FHSVIYDRQPS
-766 PKRIIDNSMDAAVSH
+766 PKKIIDNSMDAAVSH
-781 GCVRLDLDNAKWIYD
+781 GCVRLDLENAKWIYD

>member
-1 MKKIFMKFCVVVL
+1 MSIFYNRKIIIYTKYFTLSVVVL

-44 FRYSNGQTKA
+44 FRYTDGQMKDR
-54 SGRANYVA
+54 GDANYAA
-62 RASVNSGWP
+62 RATTNSGWP
-71 EDSRAISKG
+71 NDPKAICKG
-80 IDVSYHNGTIDWKK
+80 IDVSYHNGTIDWKR

-106 CGYGTDDKSQD
+106 CGYGTNDKNQD

-128 TDNNIPYGVYLYSYA
+128 IDNNIPYGVYLYSYA

-168 VYYDLEEDKL
+168 VYYDLEEDAIRKKL
-178 RDKISKKTI
+178 SKTEI
-187 ADIAQTFCDKL
+187 ANIAKTFCNKL

-218 TDSRFNNWT
+218 TDSCFNNWT
-227 KWVAQYNTACS
+227 KWVAQYNTVCN
-238 YQGKYDMWQC
+238 YKGKYDMWQC
-248 SCTGKIPGISTNVD
+248 SSTGRVPGISGNVD

-274 GGGNTNNGGTNTKY
+274 GGGNTNNGGTTNKY

-309 SYSGLATY
+309 SYT
-317 KGDTYLVTGGKVDK
+317 
-331 SQSGLVQCNNEWYL
+331 
-345 LNKGEVRTDY
+345 
-355 TGLAQYENEWYYVD
+355 
-369 CGRVNRDYSGITK
+369 
-382 YNNEWFYV
+382 
-390 DKGHLDWSY
+390 
-399 NGLGPSGDT
+399 
-408 YYYIKDGRVNWD
+408 
-420 YSGLAQYGNEWY
+420 GLAQYGNEWY
-432 YIEKGKVNWN
+432 YIENGKVNWN
-442 YTGLAQHNNQW
+442 YTGLAQRGIEW
-453 FYIENGVLNWNH
+453 FYIEKGKLNWDH

-477 VEKGR
+477 VVKGRLDWNYTGLGQSDNDWYYIVGGRVNWGYTGLVQRGIEWFYIENGKLNWNHSGIVKYNNQWFYVERGR

-496 WYYIVKGRVNWNY
+496 WYYIVG
-509 TGLVQRGNEWFYI
+509 
-522 ENGKLNWDHSG
+522 
-533 IVEYNKQWFY
+533 
-543 VEKGRLNWNY
+543 
-553 TGLGQSDND
+553 
-562 WYYIVRGRVNW
+562 GRVNW

-583 EWFYVEK
+583 ER
-590 GKLDWSYTGLVQKG
+590 
-604 NEWFFV
+604 FFV

-624 YGEYYFYVKNGRL
+624 NGEYYFYVKNGRL

-682 NYIVLVDRA
+682 NYIVIVDRA

-697 FKGSKYNWSDVKY
+697 FKGSKYNWADAKY

-717 PSTPTISGTYYIQS
+717 PSTPTISGTYYIKS

-736 DTGTQGR
+736 DTGTKGR
-743 CWYYTQINGNYL
+743 CWYFTQVNGNYL
-755 FHSVIYDRQNT
+755 FHSVIYDRQPS
-766 PKRIIDNSMDAAVSH
+766 PKKIIDNSMDAAVSH
-781 GCVRLDLDNAKWIYD
+781 GCVRLDLENAKWIYD
-796 NIPKNTKVI
+796 NIPNNTKVI

>member
-1 MKKIFMKFCVVVL
+1 MKKLFMKFCVVVL

-44 FRYSNGQTKA
+44 FRYSNGEAKDV
-54 SGRANYVA
+54 GDANYAA
-62 RASVNSGWP
+62 RATTNSGWP
-71 EDSRAISKG
+71 NDPKAICKG
-80 IDVSYHNGTIDWKK
+80 IDVSYHNGTIDWKR

-106 CGYGTDDKSQD
+106 CGYGTNDKSQD

-168 VYYDLEEDKL
+168 VYYDLEEDAIRKKL
-178 RDKISKKTI
+178 SKTEI
-187 ADIAQTFCDKL
+187 ANIAKTFCNKL

-218 TDSRFNNWT
+218 TDSCFNNWT
-227 KWVAQYNTACS
+227 KWVAQYNTVCN

-248 SCTGKIPGISTNVD
+248 SSTGSVPGISGKVD

-268 PFENSY
+268 PFENSN
-274 GGGNTNNGGTNTKY
+274 GGGNTNNGGTTTKY

-300 YFKNNRIDT
+300 YFRNNRIDT
-309 SYSGLATY
+309 SYT
-317 KGDTYLVTGGKVDK
+317 
-331 SQSGLVQCNNEWYL
+331 
-345 LNKGEVRTDY
+345 
-355 TGLAQYENEWYYVD
+355 
-369 CGRVNRDYSGITK
+369 
-382 YNNEWFYV
+382 
-390 DKGHLDWSY
+390 
-399 NGLGPSGDT
+399 
-408 YYYIKDGRVNWD
+408 
-420 YSGLAQYGNEWY
+420 GLAQYGNEWY
-432 YIEKGKVNWN
+432 YIENGKVNWN
-442 YTGLAQHNNQW
+442 YTGLAQHGIEW
-453 FYIENGVLNWNH
+453 FYIEKGKLNWDH

-477 VEKGR
+477 VER
-482 LNWNYTGLGQSGND
+482 
-496 WYYIVKGRVNWNY
+496 
-509 TGLVQRGNEWFYI
+509 
-522 ENGKLNWDHSG
+522 
-533 IVEYNKQWFY
+533 
-543 VEKGRLNWNY
+543 GRLNWNY

-562 WYYIVRGRVNW
+562 WYYIVNGRVNW
-573 GYTGLVQKGN
+573 SYTGLVQRGI
-583 EWFYVEK
+583 EWFYVK
-590 GKLDWSYTGLVQKG
+590 GGKLDWSYTGLVQKG

-624 YGEYYFYVKNGRL
+624 NGEYYFYVKNGRL

-682 NYIVLVDRA
+682 NYIVIVDRA

-697 FKGSKYNWSDVKY
+697 FKGSKYNWADAKY

-717 PSTPTISGTYYIQS
+717 PSTPTISGTYYIKS

-736 DTGTQGR
+736 DTGTKGR
-743 CWYYTQINGNYL
+743 CWYFTQINGNYL
-755 FHSVIYDRQNT
+755 FHSVIYDRQNS

-781 GCVRLDLDNAKWIYD
+781 GCVRLDLENAKWIYD

>member
-1 MKKIFMKFCVVVL
+1 MKKLFMKFCVVVL

-44 FRYSNGQTKA
+44 FRYSNGEAKD
-54 SGRANYVA
+54 SGYANYA
-62 RASVNSGWP
+62 SRATTNSGWP
-71 EDSRAISKG
+71 NDSRAISKG

-106 CGYGTDDKSQD
+106 CGYGTNDKSQD

-128 TDNNIPYGVYLYSYA
+128 VDNNIPYGVYLYSYA

-161 GKKFKYP
+161 GKKLKYP

-208 ANKDWFTNYL
+208 ANKDWFTNL

-227 KWVAQYNTACS
+227 KWVAQYNTVCN
-238 YQGKYDMWQC
+238 YRGKYDMWQC
-248 SCTGKIPGISTNVD
+248 SSTGRVPGISGNVD

-274 GGGNTNNGGTNTKY
+274 GGNTNNGGTTTKY

-309 SYSGLATY
+309 SYT
-317 KGDTYLVTGGKVDK
+317 
-331 SQSGLVQCNNEWYL
+331 
-345 LNKGEVRTDY
+345 
-355 TGLAQYENEWYYVD
+355 
-369 CGRVNRDYSGITK
+369 
-382 YNNEWFYV
+382 
-390 DKGHLDWSY
+390 
-399 NGLGPSGDT
+399 
-408 YYYIKDGRVNWD
+408 
-420 YSGLAQYGNEWY
+420 GLAQYGNEWY
-432 YIEKGKVNWN
+432 YIENGKVNWN
-442 YTGLAQHNNQW
+442 YTGLAQHGIEW
-453 FYIENGVLNWNH
+453 FYIEKGKLNWNH

-472 NQWFY
+472 KQWFY
-477 VEKGR
+477 VERGRLNWNYTGLGQSDNDWYYIVNGRVNWNYTGLVQRGNEWFYIEKGKLNWNHSGIVEYNKQWFYVERGR

-496 WYYIVKGRVNWNY
+496 WYYIVNGRVNWN
-509 TGLVQRGNEWFYI
+509 
-522 ENGKLNWDHSG
+522 
-533 IVEYNKQWFY
+533 
-543 VEKGRLNWNY
+543 
-553 TGLGQSDND
+553 
-562 WYYIVRGRVNW
+562 
-573 GYTGLVQKGN
+573 YTGLVQKGN
-583 EWFYVEK
+583 EWFYVK
-590 GKLDWSYTGLVQKG
+590 GGKLDWSYTGLVQKG

-624 YGEYYFYVKNGRL
+624 NGEYYFYVKNGRL

-682 NYIVLVDRA
+682 NYIVIVDRA

-697 FKGSKYNWSDVKY
+697 FKGSKYNWADTKY

-717 PSTPTISGTYYIQS
+717 PSTPTISGTYYIKS

-736 DTGTQGR
+736 DTGTKGR
-743 CWYYTQINGNYL
+743 CWYFTQINGNYL
-755 FHSVIYDRQNT
+755 FHSVIYDRQNS

-781 GCVRLDLDNAKWIYD
+781 GCVRLDLENAKWIYD

>member
-1 MKKIFMKFCVVVL
+1 MKKLFMKFCVVVL

-44 FRYSNGQTKA
+44 FRYTDGQMKDR
-54 SGRANYVA
+54 GDANYAA
-62 RASVNSGWP
+62 RATTNSGWP
-71 EDSRAISKG
+71 NDPKAICKG
-80 IDVSYHNGTIDWKK
+80 IDVSYHNGTIDWKR

-106 CGYGTDDKSQD
+106 CGYGTNDKNQD

-128 TDNNIPYGVYLYSYA
+128 IDNNIPYGVYLYSYA

-161 GKKFKYP
+161 GKKLKYP

-178 RDKISKKTI
+178 RDKISKQTI

-227 KWVAQYNTACS
+227 KWVAQYNTVCN
-238 YQGKYDMWQC
+238 YKGKYDMWQC
-248 SCTGKIPGISTNVD
+248 ASTGRVPGISGNVD

-274 GGGNTNNGGTNTKY
+274 GGGNTNNGGTTNKY

-309 SYSGLATY
+309 SYSGLA
-317 KGDTYLVTGGKVDK
+317 
-331 SQSGLVQCNNEWYL
+331 
-345 LNKGEVRTDY
+345 
-355 TGLAQYENEWYYVD
+355 
-369 CGRVNRDYSGITK
+369 
-382 YNNEWFYV
+382 
-390 DKGHLDWSY
+390 
-399 NGLGPSGDT
+399 
-408 YYYIKDGRVNWD
+408 
-420 YSGLAQYGNEWY
+420 QYGNEWY
-432 YIEKGKVNWN
+432 YIENGKVNWN
-442 YTGLAQHNNQW
+442 YTGLAQRGIEW
-453 FYIENGVLNWNH
+453 FYIEKGKLNWNH

-477 VEKGR
+477 VERGR

-496 WYYIVKGRVNWNY
+496 WYYIVGGRVNWGY

-522 ENGKLNWDHSG
+522 ENGKLNWNHSG

-543 VEKGRLNWNY
+543 VERGRLNWNY
-553 TGLGQSDND
+553 TGLGQSGND
-562 WYYIVRGRVNW
+562 WYYIERGRVNW

-583 EWFYVEK
+583 EWFYVK
-590 GKLDWSYTGLVQKG
+590 GGKLDWSYTGLVQKG

-624 YGEYYFYVKNGRL
+624 NGEYYFYVKNGRL
-637 DWSYSGYAQIDGQ
+637 DWNYSGYAQIDGQ

-682 NYIVLVDRA
+682 NYIVIVDRA

-697 FKGSKYNWSDVKY
+697 FKGSKYNWADAKY

-717 PSTPTISGTYYIQS
+717 PSTPTISGTYYIKS

-736 DTGTQGR
+736 DTGTKGR
-743 CWYYTQINGNYL
+743 CWYFTQINGNYL
-755 FHSVIYDRQNT
+755 FHSVIYDRQNS

-781 GCVRLDLDNAKWIYD
+781 GCVRLDLENAKWIYD

>member
-1 MKKIFMKFCVVVL
+1 MKFCVVVL

-44 FRYSNGQTKA
+44 FRYSNGEAKD
-54 SGRANYVA
+54 SGYANYA
-62 RASVNSGWP
+62 SRATTNSGWP
-71 EDSRAISKG
+71 NDSRAISKG

-106 CGYGTDDKSQD
+106 CGYGTNDKSQD

-128 TDNNIPYGVYLYSYA
+128 VDNNIPYGVYLYSYA

-161 GKKFKYP
+161 GKKLKYP

-227 KWVAQYNTACS
+227 KWVAQYNTVCN
-238 YQGKYDMWQC
+238 YRGKYDMWQC
-248 SCTGKIPGISTNVD
+248 SSTGRVPGISGNVD

-274 GGGNTNNGGTNTKY
+274 GGNTNNGGTTTKY

-309 SYSGLATY
+309 SYT
-317 KGDTYLVTGGKVDK
+317 
-331 SQSGLVQCNNEWYL
+331 
-345 LNKGEVRTDY
+345 
-355 TGLAQYENEWYYVD
+355 
-369 CGRVNRDYSGITK
+369 
-382 YNNEWFYV
+382 
-390 DKGHLDWSY
+390 
-399 NGLGPSGDT
+399 
-408 YYYIKDGRVNWD
+408 
-420 YSGLAQYGNEWY
+420 GLAQYGNEWY
-432 YIEKGKVNWN
+432 YIENGKVNWN
-442 YTGLAQHNNQW
+442 YTGLAQHGIEW
-453 FYIENGVLNWNH
+453 FYIEKGKLNWNH

-472 NQWFY
+472 KQWFY
-477 VEKGR
+477 VERGR

-496 WYYIVKGRVNWNY
+496 WYYIVNGRVNWN
-509 TGLVQRGNEWFYI
+509 
-522 ENGKLNWDHSG
+522 
-533 IVEYNKQWFY
+533 
-543 VEKGRLNWNY
+543 
-553 TGLGQSDND
+553 
-562 WYYIVRGRVNW
+562 
-573 GYTGLVQKGN
+573 YTGLVQKGN
-583 EWFYVEK
+583 EWFYVK
-590 GKLDWSYTGLVQKG
+590 GGKLDWSYTGLVQKG

-624 YGEYYFYVKNGRL
+624 NGEYYFYVKNGRL

-682 NYIVLVDRA
+682 NYIVIVDRA

-697 FKGSKYNWSDVKY
+697 FKGSKYNWADTKY

-717 PSTPTISGTYYIQS
+717 PSTPTISGTYYIKS

-736 DTGTQGR
+736 DTGTKGR
-743 CWYYTQINGNYL
+743 CWYFTQINGNYL
-755 FHSVIYDRQNT
+755 FHSVIYDRQNS

-781 GCVRLDLDNAKWIYD
+781 GCVRLDLENAKWIYD

>member
-1 MKKIFMKFCVVVL
+1 MKKLFMKFCVVVL

-44 FRYSNGQTKA
+44 FRYTDGQMKDR
-54 SGRANYVA
+54 GDANYAA
-62 RASVNSGWP
+62 RATTNSGWP
-71 EDSRAISKG
+71 NDPKAICKG
-80 IDVSYHNGTIDWKK
+80 IDVSYHNGTIDWKR

-106 CGYGTDDKSQD
+106 CGYGTNDKNQD

-128 TDNNIPYGVYLYSYA
+128 IDNNIPYGVYLYSYA

-161 GKKFKYP
+161 GKKLKYP

-178 RDKISKKTI
+178 RDKISKQTI
-187 ADIAQTFCDKL
+187 ANIAQTFCDKL

-227 KWVAQYNTACS
+227 KWVAQYNTVCN
-238 YQGKYDMWQC
+238 YKGKYDMWQC
-248 SCTGKIPGISTNVD
+248 SSTGRVPGISGNVD

-274 GGGNTNNGGTNTKY
+274 GGGNTNNGGTTNKY

-309 SYSGLATY
+309 SYSGLA
-317 KGDTYLVTGGKVDK
+317 
-331 SQSGLVQCNNEWYL
+331 
-345 LNKGEVRTDY
+345 
-355 TGLAQYENEWYYVD
+355 
-369 CGRVNRDYSGITK
+369 
-382 YNNEWFYV
+382 
-390 DKGHLDWSY
+390 
-399 NGLGPSGDT
+399 
-408 YYYIKDGRVNWD
+408 
-420 YSGLAQYGNEWY
+420 QYGNEWY
-432 YIEKGKVNWN
+432 YIENGKVNWN
-442 YTGLAQHNNQW
+442 YTGLAQRGIEW
-453 FYIENGVLNWNH
+453 FYIEKGKLNWNH

-477 VEKGR
+477 VERGR

-496 WYYIVKGRVNWNY
+496 WYYI
-509 TGLVQRGNEWFYI
+509 E
-522 ENGKLNWDHSG
+522 
-533 IVEYNKQWFY
+533 
-543 VEKGRLNWNY
+543 
-553 TGLGQSDND
+553 
-562 WYYIVRGRVNW
+562 RGRVNW

-583 EWFYVEK
+583 EWFYVK
-590 GKLDWSYTGLVQKG
+590 GGKLDWSYTGLVQKG

-624 YGEYYFYVKNGRL
+624 NGEYYFYVKNGRL
-637 DWSYSGYAQIDGQ
+637 DWNYSGYAQIDGQ

-682 NYIVLVDRA
+682 NYIVIVDRA

-697 FKGSKYNWSDVKY
+697 FKGSKYNWADAKY

-717 PSTPTISGTYYIQS
+717 PSTPTISGTYYIKS

-736 DTGTQGR
+736 DTGTKGR
-743 CWYYTQINGNYL
+743 CWYFTQINGNYL
-755 FHSVIYDRQNT
+755 FHSVIYDRQNS

-781 GCVRLDLDNAKWIYD
+781 GCVRLDLENAKWIYD

>member
-1 MKKIFMKFCVVVL
+1 MKKLFMKFCVVVL

-44 FRYSNGQTKA
+44 FRYTDGQMKDR
-54 SGRANYVA
+54 GDANYAA
-62 RASVNSGWP
+62 RATTNSGWP
-71 EDSRAISKG
+71 NDPKAICKG
-80 IDVSYHNGTIDWKK
+80 IDVSYHNGTIDWKR

-106 CGYGTDDKSQD
+106 CGYGSNDKNQD

-128 TDNNIPYGVYLYSYA
+128 IDNNIPYGVYLYSYA

-161 GKKFKYP
+161 GKKLKYP

-178 RDKISKKTI
+178 RDKISKQTI

-227 KWVAQYNTACS
+227 KWVAQYNTVCN
-238 YQGKYDMWQC
+238 YKGKYDMWQC
-248 SCTGKIPGISTNVD
+248 SSTGRVPGISGNVD

-274 GGGNTNNGGTNTKY
+274 GGGNTNNGGTTNKY

-309 SYSGLATY
+309 SYSGLA
-317 KGDTYLVTGGKVDK
+317 
-331 SQSGLVQCNNEWYL
+331 
-345 LNKGEVRTDY
+345 
-355 TGLAQYENEWYYVD
+355 
-369 CGRVNRDYSGITK
+369 
-382 YNNEWFYV
+382 
-390 DKGHLDWSY
+390 
-399 NGLGPSGDT
+399 
-408 YYYIKDGRVNWD
+408 
-420 YSGLAQYGNEWY
+420 QYGNEWY
-432 YIEKGKVNWN
+432 YIENGKVNWN
-442 YTGLAQHNNQW
+442 YTGLAQRGIEW
-453 FYIENGVLNWNH
+453 FYIEKGKLNWNH

-477 VEKGR
+477 VERGR

-496 WYYIVKGRVNWNY
+496 WYYIVGGRVNWGY

-522 ENGKLNWDHSG
+522 ENGKLNWNHSG

-543 VEKGRLNWNY
+543 VERGRLNWNY
-553 TGLGQSDND
+553 TGLGQSGND
-562 WYYIVRGRVNW
+562 WYYIERGRVNW

-583 EWFYVEK
+583 EWFYVK
-590 GKLDWSYTGLVQKG
+590 GGKLDWSYTGLVQKG

-624 YGEYYFYVKNGRL
+624 NGEYYFYVKNGRL
-637 DWSYSGYAQIDGQ
+637 DWNYSGYAQIDGQ

-682 NYIVLVDRA
+682 NYIVIVDRA

-697 FKGSKYNWSDVKY
+697 FKGSKYNWADAKY

-717 PSTPTISGTYYIQS
+717 PSTPTISGTYYIKS

-736 DTGTQGR
+736 DTGTKGR
-743 CWYYTQINGNYL
+743 CWYFTQINGNYL
-755 FHSVIYDRQNT
+755 FHSVIYDRQNS

-781 GCVRLDLDNAKWIYD
+781 GCVRLDLENAKWIYD

>member
-1 MKKIFMKFCVVVL
+1 MLEFYIHEGEHAYEKIIMKFCVVVL

-44 FRYSNGQTKA
+44 FRYTDGQMKDR
-54 SGRANYVA
+54 GDANYAA
-62 RASVNSGWP
+62 RATTNSGWP
-71 EDSRAISKG
+71 NDPKAICKG

-106 CGYGTDDKSQD
+106 CGYGTNDKNQD

-128 TDNNIPYGVYLYSYA
+128 IDNNIPYGVYLYSYA

-168 VYYDLEEDKL
+168 VYYDLEEEAIRKKL
-178 RDKISKKTI
+178 SKTEI
-187 ADIAQTFCDKL
+187 ANIAKTFCNKL

-218 TDSRFNNWT
+218 TDSCFNNWT
-227 KWVAQYNTACS
+227 KWVAQYNTVCN

-248 SCTGKIPGISTNVD
+248 SSTGRVPGISGNVD

-268 PFENSY
+268 PFENSH
-274 GGGNTNNGGTNTKY
+274 GGGNTNNGGTTTKY
-288 SDGLNEIEGELY
+288 PDGLNEIEGELY

-309 SYSGLATY
+309 SYSGLA
-317 KGDTYLVTGGKVDK
+317 
-331 SQSGLVQCNNEWYL
+331 
-345 LNKGEVRTDY
+345 
-355 TGLAQYENEWYYVD
+355 
-369 CGRVNRDYSGITK
+369 
-382 YNNEWFYV
+382 
-390 DKGHLDWSY
+390 
-399 NGLGPSGDT
+399 
-408 YYYIKDGRVNWD
+408 
-420 YSGLAQYGNEWY
+420 QYGNEWY
-432 YIEKGKVNWN
+432 YIENGKVNWN
-442 YTGLAQHNNQW
+442 YTGLAQHGIEW
-453 FYIENGVLNWNH
+453 FYIENGKLNWNH

-472 NQWFY
+472 KQWFY
-477 VEKGR
+477 VERGR

-496 WYYIVKGRVNWNY
+496 WYYI
-509 TGLVQRGNEWFYI
+509 E
-522 ENGKLNWDHSG
+522 
-533 IVEYNKQWFY
+533 
-543 VEKGRLNWNY
+543 
-553 TGLGQSDND
+553 
-562 WYYIVRGRVNW
+562 RGRVNW

-583 EWFYVEK
+583 EWFYVK
-590 GKLDWSYTGLVQKG
+590 GGKLDWSYTGLVQKG

-624 YGEYYFYVKNGRL
+624 NGEYYFYVKNGRL

-682 NYIVLVDRA
+682 NYIVIVDRA

-697 FKGSKYNWSDVKY
+697 FKGSKYNWADAKY

-717 PSTPTISGTYYIQS
+717 PSTPTISGTYYIKS

-736 DTGTQGR
+736 DTGTKGR
-743 CWYYTQINGNYL
+743 CWYFTQINGNYL
-755 FHSVIYDRQNT
+755 FHSVIYDRQNS

-781 GCVRLDLDNAKWIYD
+781 GCVRLDLENAKWIYD
-796 NIPKNTKVI
+796 NIRNNTKVI

>member
-1 MKKIFMKFCVVVL
+1 MKKLFMKFCVVVL

-44 FRYSNGQTKA
+44 FRYTDGQMKDR
-54 SGRANYVA
+54 GDANYAA
-62 RASVNSGWP
+62 RATTNSGWP
-71 EDSRAISKG
+71 NDPKAICKG
-80 IDVSYHNGTIDWKK
+80 IDVSYHNGTIDWKR

-106 CGYGTDDKSQD
+106 CGYGTNDKNQD

-128 TDNNIPYGVYLYSYA
+128 IDNNIPYGVYLYSYA

-161 GKKFKYP
+161 GKKLKYP

-178 RDKISKKTI
+178 RDKISKQTI

-227 KWVAQYNTACS
+227 KWVAQYNTVCN
-238 YQGKYDMWQC
+238 YKGKYDMWQC
-248 SCTGKIPGISTNVD
+248 SSTGRVPGISGNVD

-274 GGGNTNNGGTNTKY
+274 GGGNTNNGGTTNKY

-309 SYSGLATY
+309 SYSGLA
-317 KGDTYLVTGGKVDK
+317 
-331 SQSGLVQCNNEWYL
+331 
-345 LNKGEVRTDY
+345 
-355 TGLAQYENEWYYVD
+355 
-369 CGRVNRDYSGITK
+369 
-382 YNNEWFYV
+382 
-390 DKGHLDWSY
+390 
-399 NGLGPSGDT
+399 
-408 YYYIKDGRVNWD
+408 
-420 YSGLAQYGNEWY
+420 QYGNEWY
-432 YIEKGKVNWN
+432 YIENGKVNWN
-442 YTGLAQHNNQW
+442 YTGLAQRGNEW
-453 FYIENGVLNWNH
+453 FYIEKGKLNWNH

-477 VEKGR
+477 VERGR

-496 WYYIVKGRVNWNY
+496 WYYIVGGRVNWGY

-522 ENGKLNWDHSG
+522 ENGKLNWNHSG

-543 VEKGRLNWNY
+543 VERGRL
-553 TGLGQSDND
+553 
-562 WYYIVRGRVNW
+562 
-573 GYTGLVQKGN
+573 
-583 EWFYVEK
+583 
-590 GKLDWSYTGLVQKG
+590 
-604 NEWFFV
+604 V

-624 YGEYYFYVKNGRL
+624 NGEYYFYVKNGRL
-637 DWSYSGYAQIDGQ
+637 DWNYSGYAQIDGQ

-682 NYIVLVDRA
+682 NYIVIVDRA

-697 FKGSKYNWSDVKY
+697 FKGSKYNWADAKY

-717 PSTPTISGTYYIQS
+717 PSTPTISGTYYIKS

-736 DTGTQGR
+736 DTGTKGR
-743 CWYYTQINGNYL
+743 CWYFTQINGNYL
-755 FHSVIYDRQNT
+755 FHSVIYDRQNS

-781 GCVRLDLDNAKWIYD
+781 GCVRLDLENAKWIYD

>member
-1 MKKIFMKFCVVVL
+1 
-14 SCFMVFNTAYLPSYA
+14 MVFNTAYLPSYA

-44 FRYSNGQTKA
+44 FRYTDGQMKDR
-54 SGRANYVA
+54 GDANYAA
-62 RASVNSGWP
+62 RATTNSGWP
-71 EDSRAISKG
+71 NDPKAICKG
-80 IDVSYHNGTIDWKK
+80 IDVSYHNGTIDWKR

-106 CGYGTDDKSQD
+106 CGYGTNDKNQD

-128 TDNNIPYGVYLYSYA
+128 IDNNIPYGVYLYSYA

-168 VYYDLEEDKL
+168 VYYDLEEDAIRKKL
-178 RDKISKKTI
+178 SKTEI
-187 ADIAQTFCDKL
+187 ANIAKTFCNKL

-218 TDSRFNNWT
+218 TDSCFNNWT
-227 KWVAQYNTACS
+227 KWVAQYNTVCN

-248 SCTGKIPGISTNVD
+248 SSTGRVPGISGNVD

-274 GGGNTNNGGTNTKY
+274 GGGNTNNGGTTNKY

-309 SYSGLATY
+309 SY
-317 KGDTYLVTGGKVDK
+317 TG
-331 SQSGLVQCNNEWYL
+331 
-345 LNKGEVRTDY
+345 
-355 TGLAQYENEWYYVD
+355 
-369 CGRVNRDYSGITK
+369 
-382 YNNEWFYV
+382 F
-390 DKGHLDWSY
+390 
-399 NGLGPSGDT
+399 
-408 YYYIKDGRVNWD
+408 
-420 YSGLAQYGNEWY
+420 AQYGNEWY
-432 YIEKGKVNWN
+432 YIENGKVNWN
-442 YTGLAQHNNQW
+442 YTGLAQRGIEW
-453 FYIENGVLNWNH
+453 FYIEKGKLNWDH

-477 VEKGR
+477 VVKGR
-482 LNWNYTGLGQSGND
+482 LD
-496 WYYIVKGRVNWNY
+496 
-509 TGLVQRGNEWFYI
+509 
-522 ENGKLNWDHSG
+522 
-533 IVEYNKQWFY
+533 
-543 VEKGRLNWNY
+543 WNY

-562 WYYIVRGRVNW
+562 WYYIVGGCVNW

-583 EWFYVEK
+583 EWFYVK
-590 GKLDWSYTGLVQKG
+590 GGKLDWSYTGLVQKG

-624 YGEYYFYVKNGRL
+624 NGEYYFYVKNGRL

-682 NYIVLVDRA
+682 NYIVIVDRA

-697 FKGSKYNWSDVKY
+697 FKGSKYNWADAKY

-717 PSTPTISGTYYIQS
+717 PSTPTISGTYYIKS

-736 DTGTQGR
+736 DTGTKGR
-743 CWYYTQINGNYL
+743 CWYFTQVNGNYL
-755 FHSVIYDRQNT
+755 FHSVIYDRQPS
-766 PKRIIDNSMDAAVSH
+766 PKKIIDNSMDAAVSH
-781 GCVRLDLDNAKWIYD
+781 GCVRLDLENAKWIYD
-796 NIPKNTKVI
+796 NIPNNTKVI

>member
-1 MKKIFMKFCVVVL
+1 MRKLFMKFCVVVL

-44 FRYSNGQTKA
+44 FRYTDGQMKDR
-54 SGRANYVA
+54 GDANYAA
-62 RASVNSGWP
+62 RATTNSGWP
-71 EDSRAISKG
+71 NDPKAICKG
-80 IDVSYHNGTIDWKK
+80 IDVSYHNGTIDWKR

-106 CGYGTDDKSQD
+106 CGYGTNDKNQD

-128 TDNNIPYGVYLYSYA
+128 IDNNIPYGVYLYSYA

-161 GKKFKYP
+161 GKKLKYP

-178 RDKISKKTI
+178 RDKISKQTI

-227 KWVAQYNTACS
+227 KWVAQYNTVCN
-238 YQGKYDMWQC
+238 YKGKYDMWQC
-248 SCTGKIPGISTNVD
+248 SSTGRVPGISGNVD

-268 PFENSY
+268 PFGNSY
-274 GGGNTNNGGTNTKY
+274 GGGNTNNGGTTNKY

-309 SYSGLATY
+309 SYSGL
-317 KGDTYLVTGGKVDK
+317 V
-331 SQSGLVQCNNEWYL
+331 
-345 LNKGEVRTDY
+345 
-355 TGLAQYENEWYYVD
+355 
-369 CGRVNRDYSGITK
+369 
-382 YNNEWFYV
+382 
-390 DKGHLDWSY
+390 
-399 NGLGPSGDT
+399 
-408 YYYIKDGRVNWD
+408 
-420 YSGLAQYGNEWY
+420 QYGNEWY
-432 YIEKGKVNWN
+432 YIENGKVNWN
-442 YTGLAQHNNQW
+442 YTGLAQRGIEW
-453 FYIENGVLNWNH
+453 FYIEKGKLNWNH

-477 VEKGR
+477 VERGR

-496 WYYIVKGRVNWNY
+496 WYYI
-509 TGLVQRGNEWFYI
+509 E
-522 ENGKLNWDHSG
+522 
-533 IVEYNKQWFY
+533 
-543 VEKGRLNWNY
+543 
-553 TGLGQSDND
+553 
-562 WYYIVRGRVNW
+562 RGRVNW

-583 EWFYVEK
+583 EWFYVK
-590 GKLDWSYTGLVQKG
+590 GGKLDWSYTGLVQKG

-624 YGEYYFYVKNGRL
+624 NGEYYFYVKNGRL
-637 DWSYSGYAQIDGQ
+637 DWNYSGYAQIDGQ

-682 NYIVLVDRA
+682 NYIVIVDRA

-697 FKGSKYNWSDVKY
+697 FKGSKYNWADAKY

-717 PSTPTISGTYYIQS
+717 PSTPTISGTYYIKS

-736 DTGTQGR
+736 DTGTKGR
-743 CWYYTQINGNYL
+743 CWYFTQINGNYL
-755 FHSVIYDRQNT
+755 FHSVIYDRQNS

-781 GCVRLDLDNAKWIYD
+781 GCVRLDLENAKWIYD

>member
-1 MKKIFMKFCVVVL
+1 MKKLFMKFCVVVL

-44 FRYSNGQTKA
+44 FRYTDGQVKD
-54 SGRANYVA
+54 SGYANYAA
-62 RASVNSGWP
+62 RATTNSGWP
-71 EDSRAISKG
+71 NDPKAICKG
-80 IDVSYHNGTIDWKK
+80 IDVSYHNGTIDWKR

-106 CGYGTDDKSQD
+106 CGYGTNDKNQD

-128 TDNNIPYGVYLYSYA
+128 IDNNIPYGVYLYSYA

-161 GKKFKYP
+161 GKKLKYP

-178 RDKISKKTI
+178 RDKISKQTI

-227 KWVAQYNTACS
+227 KWVAQYNTVCN
-238 YQGKYDMWQC
+238 YKGKYDMWQC
-248 SCTGKIPGISTNVD
+248 SSTGRVPGISGNVD

-274 GGGNTNNGGTNTKY
+274 GGGNTNNGGTTNKY

-309 SYSGLATY
+309 SYSGLA
-317 KGDTYLVTGGKVDK
+317 
-331 SQSGLVQCNNEWYL
+331 
-345 LNKGEVRTDY
+345 
-355 TGLAQYENEWYYVD
+355 
-369 CGRVNRDYSGITK
+369 
-382 YNNEWFYV
+382 
-390 DKGHLDWSY
+390 
-399 NGLGPSGDT
+399 
-408 YYYIKDGRVNWD
+408 
-420 YSGLAQYGNEWY
+420 QYGNEWY
-432 YIEKGKVNWN
+432 YIENGKVNWN
-442 YTGLAQHNNQW
+442 YTGLAQRGNEW
-453 FYIENGVLNWNH
+453 FYIEKGKLNWNH

-477 VEKGR
+477 VERGR

-496 WYYIVKGRVNWNY
+496 WYYIVGGRVNWGY

-522 ENGKLNWDHSG
+522 ENGKLNWNHSG
-533 IVEYNKQWFY
+533 IVGYNNQWFY
-543 VEKGRLNWNY
+543 VERGRLNWNY
-553 TGLGQSDND
+553 TGLGQSGND
-562 WYYIVRGRVNW
+562 WYYIERGRVNW

-583 EWFYVEK
+583 EWFYVK
-590 GKLDWSYTGLVQKG
+590 GGKLDWSYTGLVQKG

-624 YGEYYFYVKNGRL
+624 NGEYYFYVKNGRL

-682 NYIVLVDRA
+682 NYIVIVDRA

-697 FKGSKYNWSDVKY
+697 FKGSKYNWADAKY

-717 PSTPTISGTYYIQS
+717 PSTPTISGTYYIKS

-736 DTGTQGR
+736 DTGTKGR
-743 CWYYTQINGNYL
+743 CWYFTQINGNYL
-755 FHSVIYDRQNT
+755 FHSVIYDRQNS

-781 GCVRLDLDNAKWIYD
+781 GCVRLDLENAKWIYD

>member
-1 MKKIFMKFCVVVL
+1 MK
-14 SCFMVFNTAYLPSYA
+14 
-29 EDEMSYY
+29 DRG
-36 EQNDLANS
+36 D
-44 FRYSNGQTKA
+44 
-54 SGRANYVA
+54 ANYAA
-62 RASVNSGWP
+62 RATTNSGWP
-71 EDSRAISKG
+71 NDPKAICKG
-80 IDVSYHNGTIDWKK
+80 IDVSYHNGTIDWKR
-94 VKQSEVEYAIIR
+94 VKQSGVEYAIIR
-106 CGYGTDDKSQD
+106 CGYGTNDKNQD

-128 TDNNIPYGVYLYSYA
+128 IDNNIPYGVYLYSYA

-161 GKKFKYP
+161 GKKLKYP

-227 KWVAQYNTACS
+227 KWVAQYNTVCN
-238 YQGKYDMWQC
+238 YKGKYDMWQC
-248 SCTGKIPGISTNVD
+248 SSTGRVPGISGNVD

-268 PFENSY
+268 LFENSH
-274 GGGNTNNGGTNTKY
+274 GGGNTNNGGTTTKY
-288 SDGLNEIEGELY
+288 PDGLNEIEGELY

-309 SYSGLATY
+309 SYSGLA
-317 KGDTYLVTGGKVDK
+317 
-331 SQSGLVQCNNEWYL
+331 
-345 LNKGEVRTDY
+345 
-355 TGLAQYENEWYYVD
+355 
-369 CGRVNRDYSGITK
+369 
-382 YNNEWFYV
+382 
-390 DKGHLDWSY
+390 
-399 NGLGPSGDT
+399 
-408 YYYIKDGRVNWD
+408 
-420 YSGLAQYGNEWY
+420 QYGNEWY
-432 YIEKGKVNWN
+432 YIENGKVKWN
-442 YTGLAQHNNQW
+442 YTGLAQHGIEW
-453 FYIENGVLNWNH
+453 FYIEKGKLNWDH

-477 VEKGR
+477 VERGRLDWNYTGLGQSDNDWYYIVGGRVNWGYTGLVQRGIEWFYIENGKLNWNHSGIVKYNNQWFYVERGR

-496 WYYIVKGRVNWNY
+496 WYYIVG
-509 TGLVQRGNEWFYI
+509 
-522 ENGKLNWDHSG
+522 
-533 IVEYNKQWFY
+533 
-543 VEKGRLNWNY
+543 
-553 TGLGQSDND
+553 
-562 WYYIVRGRVNW
+562 GRVNW

-583 EWFYVEK
+583 EWFYVK
-590 GKLDWSYTGLVQKG
+590 GGKLDWSYTGLVQKG

-624 YGEYYFYVKNGRL
+624 NGEYYFYVKNGRL

-682 NYIVLVDRA
+682 NYIVIVDRA

-697 FKGSKYNWSDVKY
+697 FKGSKYNWADAKY

-717 PSTPTISGTYYIQS
+717 PSTPTISGTYYIKS

-736 DTGTQGR
+736 DTGTKGR
-743 CWYYTQINGNYL
+743 CWYFTQINGNYL
-755 FHSVIYDRQNT
+755 FHSVIYDRQPS
-766 PKRIIDNSMDAAVSH
+766 PKKIIDNSMDAAVSH
-781 GCVRLDLDNAKWIYD
+781 GCVRLDLENAKWIYD

>member
-1 MKKIFMKFCVVVL
+1 MKKLFLKFCVVVL

-44 FRYSNGQTKA
+44 FRYSNGEAKD
-54 SGRANYVA
+54 SGYANYAA
-62 RASVNSGWP
+62 RATTNSGWP
-71 EDSRAISKG
+71 DDPKAICKG
-80 IDVSYHNGTIDWKK
+80 IDVSYHNGTIDWKR

-106 CGYGTDDKSQD
+106 CGYGTNDKSQD

-168 VYYDLEEDKL
+168 VYYDLEEDAIRKKL
-178 RDKISKKTI
+178 SKTEI
-187 ADIAQTFCDKL
+187 ANIAKTFCNKL

-218 TDSRFNNWT
+218 TDSCFNNWT
-227 KWVAQYNTACS
+227 KWVAQYNTVCN

-248 SCTGKIPGISTNVD
+248 SSTGRVPGISGNVD

-274 GGGNTNNGGTNTKY
+274 GGGNTNNGGTTTKY

-309 SYSGLATY
+309 SYT
-317 KGDTYLVTGGKVDK
+317 
-331 SQSGLVQCNNEWYL
+331 
-345 LNKGEVRTDY
+345 
-355 TGLAQYENEWYYVD
+355 
-369 CGRVNRDYSGITK
+369 
-382 YNNEWFYV
+382 
-390 DKGHLDWSY
+390 
-399 NGLGPSGDT
+399 
-408 YYYIKDGRVNWD
+408 
-420 YSGLAQYGNEWY
+420 GLAQYGNEWY
-432 YIEKGKVNWN
+432 YIENGKVNWN
-442 YTGLAQHNNQW
+442 YTGLAQRGIEWFYIEKGKLNWDHSGIVEYNNQWFYVVKGRLDWNYTGLGQSDNDWYYIVNGRVNWGYTGLVQRGIEW
-453 FYIENGVLNWNH
+453 FYIENGKLNWNH

-477 VEKGR
+477 VERGR

-496 WYYIVKGRVNWNY
+496 WYYIVG
-509 TGLVQRGNEWFYI
+509 
-522 ENGKLNWDHSG
+522 
-533 IVEYNKQWFY
+533 
-543 VEKGRLNWNY
+543 
-553 TGLGQSDND
+553 
-562 WYYIVRGRVNW
+562 GRVNW

-583 EWFYVEK
+583 EWFYVK
-590 GKLDWSYTGLVQKG
+590 GGKLDWSYTGLVQKG

-624 YGEYYFYVKNGRL
+624 NGEYYFYVKNGRL

-682 NYIVLVDRA
+682 NYIVIVDRA

-697 FKGSKYNWSDVKY
+697 FKGSKYNWVDAKY

-717 PSTPTISGTYYIQS
+717 PSTPTISGTYYIKS

-743 CWYYTQINGNYL
+743 CWYFTQINGNYL
-755 FHSVIYDRQNT
+755 FHSVIYDRQPS

-781 GCVRLDLDNAKWIYD
+781 GCVRLDLENAKWIYD

>member
-44 FRYSNGQTKA
+44 FRYSNGEAKD
-54 SGRANYVA
+54 SGYANYA
-62 RASVNSGWP
+62 SRATTNSGWP
-71 EDSRAISKG
+71 NDSRAISKG

-106 CGYGTDDKSQD
+106 CGYGTNDKSQD
-117 DKKWEENVKGC
+117 DKKWEENVRGC

-143 DTVEKA
+143 DNVEKA
-149 SSEADHAIRLLQ
+149 SSEADHAIRLLE

-168 VYYDLEEDKL
+168 VYYDLEEDKIRNRL
-178 RDKISKKTI
+178 TKQQI

-198 SAKGYTVGIY
+198 SARGYTVGIY
-208 ANKDWFTNYL
+208 ANKNWFTNYL

-227 KWVAQYNTACS
+227 KWVAQYNTVCN
-238 YQGKYDMWQC
+238 YHGKYDMWQC
-248 SCTGKIPGISTNVD
+248 SSSGSIPGISGRVD

-268 PFENSY
+268 PFE
-274 GGGNTNNGGTNTKY
+274 
-288 SDGLNEIEGELY
+288 
-300 YFKNNRIDT
+300 
-309 SYSGLATY
+309 
-317 KGDTYLVTGGKVDK
+317 
-331 SQSGLVQCNNEWYL
+331 
-345 LNKGEVRTDY
+345 Y
-355 TGLAQYENEWYYVD
+355 TGLAQYGSEW
-369 CGRVNRDYSGITK
+369 
-382 YNNEWFYV
+382 
-390 DKGHLDWSY
+390 H
-399 NGLGPSGDT
+399 
-408 YYYIKDGRVNWD
+408 
-420 YSGLAQYGNEWY
+420 
-432 YIEKGKVNWN
+432 YIENGKVNWN
-442 YTGLAQHNNQW
+442 YTGLAQKGNEW
-453 FYIENGVLNWNH
+453 FYIEKGKLNWDY

-477 VEKGR
+477 VERGR

-496 WYYIVKGRVNWNY
+496 WYYIVGGRVNWNY
-509 TGLVQRGNEWFYI
+509 TGLVQKGNEWFYVKG
-522 ENGKLNWDHSG
+522 GKLDWNHSG
-533 IVEYNKQWFY
+533 IVEYSNQWFY
-543 VEKGRLNWNY
+543 VERGRLNWNY
-553 TGLGQSDND
+553 TGLGQSGND
-562 WYYIVRGRVNW
+562 WYYIERGRVNW

-583 EWFYVEK
+583 EWFYVK
-590 GKLDWSYTGLVQKG
+590 GGKLDWSYTGLVQKG

-624 YGEYYFYVKNGRL
+624 NGEYYFYVKNGRL

-682 NYIVLVDRA
+682 NYIVIVDRA

-697 FKGSKYNWSDVKY
+697 FKGSKYNWADTKY

-717 PSTPTISGTYYIQS
+717 PSTPTISGTYYIKS

-736 DTGTQGR
+736 DTGTKGR
-743 CWYYTQINGNYL
+743 CWYFTQINGNYL
-755 FHSVIYDRQNT
+755 FHSVIYDRQNS

-781 GCVRLDLDNAKWIYD
+781 GCVRLDLENAKWIYD

>member
-1 MKKIFMKFCVVVL
+1 MKKLFMKFCVVVL

-44 FRYSNGQTKA
+44 FRYSNGEAKD
-54 SGRANYVA
+54 SGYANYA
-62 RASVNSGWP
+62 SRATTNSGWP
-71 EDSRAISKG
+71 NDSRAISKG

-106 CGYGTDDKSQD
+106 CGYGTNDKSQD

-128 TDNNIPYGVYLYSYA
+128 VDNNIPYGVYLYSYA

-161 GKKFKYP
+161 GKKLKYP

-227 KWVAQYNTACS
+227 KWVAQYNTVCN
-238 YQGKYDMWQC
+238 YRGKYDMWQC
-248 SCTGKIPGISTNVD
+248 SSTGRVPGISGNVD

-274 GGGNTNNGGTNTKY
+274 GGNTNNGGTTTKY

-309 SYSGLATY
+309 SYT
-317 KGDTYLVTGGKVDK
+317 
-331 SQSGLVQCNNEWYL
+331 
-345 LNKGEVRTDY
+345 
-355 TGLAQYENEWYYVD
+355 
-369 CGRVNRDYSGITK
+369 
-382 YNNEWFYV
+382 
-390 DKGHLDWSY
+390 
-399 NGLGPSGDT
+399 
-408 YYYIKDGRVNWD
+408 
-420 YSGLAQYGNEWY
+420 GLAQYGNEWY
-432 YIEKGKVNWN
+432 YIENGKVNWN
-442 YTGLAQHNNQW
+442 YTGLAQHGIEW
-453 FYIENGVLNWNH
+453 FYIEKGKLNWNH

-472 NQWFY
+472 KQWFY
-477 VEKGR
+477 VERGRLNWNYTGLGQSDNDWYYIVNGRVNWNYTGLVQRGNEWFYIEKGKLNWNHSGIVEYNKQWFYVERGR

-496 WYYIVKGRVNWNY
+496 WYYIVNGRVNWN
-509 TGLVQRGNEWFYI
+509 
-522 ENGKLNWDHSG
+522 
-533 IVEYNKQWFY
+533 
-543 VEKGRLNWNY
+543 
-553 TGLGQSDND
+553 
-562 WYYIVRGRVNW
+562 
-573 GYTGLVQKGN
+573 YTGLVQKGN
-583 EWFYVEK
+583 EWFYVK
-590 GKLDWSYTGLVQKG
+590 GGKLDWSYTGLVQKG

-624 YGEYYFYVKNGRL
+624 NGEYYFYVKNGRL

-682 NYIVLVDRA
+682 NYIVIVDRA

-697 FKGSKYNWSDVKY
+697 FKGSKYNWADTKY

-717 PSTPTISGTYYIQS
+717 PSTPTISGTYYIKS

-736 DTGTQGR
+736 DTGTKGR
-743 CWYYTQINGNYL
+743 CWYFTQINGNYL
-755 FHSVIYDRQNT
+755 FHSVIYDRQNS

-781 GCVRLDLDNAKWIYD
+781 GCVRLDLENAKWIYD

>member
-1 MKKIFMKFCVVVL
+1 MKKLFMKFCVVVL

-44 FRYSNGQTKA
+44 FRYTDGQMKDR
-54 SGRANYVA
+54 GDANYAA
-62 RASVNSGWP
+62 RATTNSGWP
-71 EDSRAISKG
+71 NDPKAICKG

-106 CGYGTDDKSQD
+106 CGYGTNDKNQD

-128 TDNNIPYGVYLYSYA
+128 IDNNIPYGVYLYSYA

-168 VYYDLEEDKL
+168 VYYDLEEEAIRKKL
-178 RDKISKKTI
+178 SKTEI
-187 ADIAQTFCDKL
+187 ANIAKTFCNKL

-218 TDSRFNNWT
+218 TDSCFNNWT
-227 KWVAQYNTACS
+227 KWVAQYNTVCN

-248 SCTGKIPGISTNVD
+248 SSTGRVPGISGNVD

-268 PFENSY
+268 PFENSH
-274 GGGNTNNGGTNTKY
+274 GGGNTNNGGTTTKY
-288 SDGLNEIEGELY
+288 PDGLNEIEGELY

-309 SYSGLATY
+309 SYSGLA
-317 KGDTYLVTGGKVDK
+317 
-331 SQSGLVQCNNEWYL
+331 
-345 LNKGEVRTDY
+345 
-355 TGLAQYENEWYYVD
+355 
-369 CGRVNRDYSGITK
+369 
-382 YNNEWFYV
+382 
-390 DKGHLDWSY
+390 
-399 NGLGPSGDT
+399 
-408 YYYIKDGRVNWD
+408 
-420 YSGLAQYGNEWY
+420 QYGNEWY
-432 YIEKGKVNWN
+432 YIENGKVNWN
-442 YTGLAQHNNQW
+442 YTGLAQHGIEW
-453 FYIENGVLNWNH
+453 FYIENGKLNWNH

-472 NQWFY
+472 KQWFY
-477 VEKGR
+477 VERGR

-496 WYYIVKGRVNWNY
+496 WYYI
-509 TGLVQRGNEWFYI
+509 E
-522 ENGKLNWDHSG
+522 
-533 IVEYNKQWFY
+533 
-543 VEKGRLNWNY
+543 
-553 TGLGQSDND
+553 
-562 WYYIVRGRVNW
+562 RGRVNW

-583 EWFYVEK
+583 EWFYVK
-590 GKLDWSYTGLVQKG
+590 GGKLDWSYTGLVQKG

-624 YGEYYFYVKNGRL
+624 NGEYYFYVKNGRL

-682 NYIVLVDRA
+682 NYIVIVDRA

-697 FKGSKYNWSDVKY
+697 FKGSKYNWADAKY

-717 PSTPTISGTYYIQS
+717 PSTPTISGTYYIKS

-736 DTGTQGR
+736 DTGTKGR
-743 CWYYTQINGNYL
+743 CWYFTQINGNYL
-755 FHSVIYDRQNT
+755 FHSVIYDRQNS

-781 GCVRLDLDNAKWIYD
+781 GCVRLDLENAKWIYD
-796 NIPKNTKVI
+796 NIRNNTKVI